1 MWVWCECSSGLEIAS
16 LILMVPAGLVQAS
29 RRKAIC
35 AIVIAS
41 VLATPLATTNLDRSG
56 TGVFEGE
63 HEGIMGTQGEAE
75 EVWIDGGQPWP
86 QSGRT
91 ASRIAEIPNHGP
103 SGGAGTGAPADSESL
118 LSIVEPAVNWA
129 YGSYSIGTD
138 SLATPIA
145 DLSDSIEVG
154 PGAAQRCGESSLFM
168 VLIQTEDVSG
178 SDHSFLRLIEGED
191 AELSWQVDLGETE
204 KIKAAPVIVDIDE
217 DGRPEILV
225 AYDAGGSLNVD
236 AWSPRLSCTVTG
248 WSYSGHSEELL
259 WSWNDESL
267 MISSNEGPYTS
278 GILGGHKPTTQPL
291 LADIDLDGDAELV
304 IAAIDEVSDNPVVL
318 ALPLQANGT
327 PNSLWEVP
335 LSKGSH
341 PSDPAFAQVDDDTGY
356 VILTT
361 IEANNGGMWVW
372 KIDSETGSSVWQGG
386 LSLNNLD
393 GDTNSPH
400 IRLPGPIIANLD
412 SDEDPEIIVT
422 IPSDADGS
430 TAVDGAEFRGL
441 EISDGSQLWEFDAS
455 NGFADAPPT
464 AIDTDG
470 DGTHDRVCWNTWWQT
485 TTDRHGAAGCH
496 DVGGSTPNQEWAQD
510 LEQSS
515 GNPNDEIAVA
525 APTWMDID
533 SEDEPE
539 LLVSY
544 GRSLW
549 AFDGSS
555 GSSAG
560 INSEWSDEVEVDHRT
575 WSSPSMADIDGDATL
590 DIVLGSVV
598 VSAAMPDV
606 RPLTDG
612 RGIEF
617 NPSAPDPG
625 EDVTVTLYI
634 ENVGTAETDE
644 VVDVALYANGEKIGG
659 AGISAMAPV
668 EPSGSGSF
676 SSFSLEWSGGLGE
689 HTFEVVLDPY
699 RNLSQTRYD
708 NDIQIRTLSII
719 PTYNASFEI
728 PTEPLRVDP
737 GSEGYAEFGI
747 RSTGRLP
754 GTWTLGVDD
763 SALPDGWTWEDE
775 TPGGI
780 SSIEIGVDELWSPI
794 LKIVSPTGSLGSDSG
809 YLALTLSHNDGS
821 AEISANL
828 PIEANRTR
836 GMSIRGP
843 DGTSQS
849 TGLGLVS
856 EDARAWMMIEN
867 VGNAA
872 EEQIAI
878 SWDGTDWG
886 SDLRIFDSK
895 GDEISALSLG
905 PGEMKEVTA
914 RLAVPSGT
922 GPGESVSTPL
932 SMCVGSGEG
941 QECSQIQLEFVAS
954 KSVVQPSHIR
964 SVPTMNLAWDLL
976 ADLPEGESTVNWSL
990 VDSGMAIQGWSWS
1003 GSGDLEVTGDLI
1015 SLTGEPGS
1023 RVSGVLSLDLPGDAR
1038 PSFHL
1043 FEDGSGS
1050 ESPLS
1055 LSIEVLQIHR
1065 AGLEINSPTTQPFV
1079 VDVED
1084 SNLVVLRLENPGN
1097 GDDSYSLS
1105 HELLIDENITSDPGI
1120 GISFSSNPVDLGAGS
1135 LRTVPVSV
1143 TLPEDAP
1150 ARVPISVSFSMTSR
1164 GNDSVSET
1172 VVVVFEVRQDHRWDI
1187 DLIHDGSPI
1196 NGSTY
1201 LLAPGGSKTISVNA
1215 TNTGNLVD
1223 DLSLFVEVHLL
1234 LSGSDSSQD
1243 WGANGSSS
1251 MGVAVNETEV
1261 LSISASVPE
1270 DSWNGSIMRVDVIA
1284 DARNEVVME
1293 FHFFVE
1299 VSRVPG
1305 WGISSS
1311 MSDLEV
1317 DAEGSSVEIEI
1328 MQEGNNPST
1337 PFVSAYISGQN
1348 GWVID
1353 ELPDLPEVEP
1363 GSSTTLAFN
1372 VTPPETATPSKTVEL
1387 HIRARDGDSLGLMEI
1402 TVPLRVSPEYNFSM
1416 EVSGSWVVSSMGGLP
1431 NAMVANTGN
1440 TPTTI
1445 DFQILDLP
1453 QNWQAKG
1460 AMRVVLGVGE
1470 VRGIPFEIVP
1480 DRNSSGVGE
1489 SIRILAEDS
1498 IGNQRE
1504 SVIDFQL
1511 YDHSWQSSPYLYAYE
1526 GDDAL
1531 IRVHGTS
1538 ENSIVIDEV
1547 SGNLLEWGGIGWL
1560 LPADSSINGSLYIDG
1575 ETTLSYTLTISKSKT
1590 REAIC
1595 SLSGSFE
1602 DVRASCS
1609 ISNGSAA
1616 FEYQVLLI
1624 GDDGVVLDSVYD
1636 TLSENET
1643 ALSINLSGSAW
1654 EPEPGERSISIRML
1668 DGKGG
1673 LVTSME
1679 RTYEVRRSDWNIGIG
1694 VVELVGEGSNQ
1705 KINIPTKRLNENV
1718 LGGADCKITMSSVGY
1733 YSEHIVDMTQAFVPA
1748 PKFDRPDVEDGEEL
1762 MITIGCAFP
1771 WDADSDPSDDETTIV
1786 LSGGSALGERFD
1798 EFGTGLIV
1806 AILVV
1811 GMYLGLAWISSN
1823 RREGKRLMALAQAAI
1838 DEKMAENKNKIR
1850 DEIQEETAV
1859 SASLEE
1865 ETDESDSDEVEF
1877 VQEGGDE
1884 DGDEY
1889 DKRLRRLLD
1898 R

>member
-1 MWVWCECSSGLEIAS
+1 
-16 LILMVPAGLVQAS
+16 MVPATLVRAS

-35 AIVIAS
+35 IVVIAIL
-41 VLATPLATTNLDRSG
+41 LATPLASTNLDTSEPS
-56 TGVFEGE
+56 VFGDDI
-63 HEGIMGTQGEAE
+63 GAIMGTQGEE
-75 EVWIDGGQPWP
+75 GEVWADGGQPWP

-91 ASRIAEIPNHGP
+91 ASRIAEIPDHGP
-103 SGGAGTGAPADSESL
+103 SGGAGTGNPADSEVL
-118 LSIVEPAVNWA
+118 LSIVEPSVNWE

-145 DLSDSIEVG
+145 DLSGSIEVG
-154 PGAAQRCGESSLFM
+154 PGAMQRCGESSLFT
-168 VLIQTEDVSG
+168 VLVQTEDVSG
-178 SDHSFLRLIEGED
+178 SDHSILRLIEGED
-191 AELSWQVDLGETE
+191 SELSWQVDLGETE

-217 DGRPEILV
+217 DGKPEILV

-259 WSWNDESL
+259 WSWNDDSL
-267 MISSNEGPYTS
+267 MISSDEGPYTS

-304 IAAIDEVSDNPVVL
+304 IAAIDEVSEDPVVL
-318 ALPLQANGT
+318 ALPLQVNGT
-327 PNSLWEVP
+327 PNSLWEVT

-361 IEANNGGMWVW
+361 IEANNGAMWVW
-372 KIDSETGSSVWQGG
+372 KIDSETGSSAWQGG

-400 IRLPGPIIANLD
+400 IRLPGPIVANLD
-412 SDEDPEIIVT
+412 SDEDPEIIIT
-422 IPSDADGS
+422 IPTDADGS

-441 EISDGSQLWEFDAS
+441 EISDGSQLWEFEAS

-470 DGTHDRVCWNTWWQT
+470 DGSHDRVCWNTWWQT

-496 DVGGSTPNQEWAQD
+496 DVGGATPNQEWAQD

-525 APTWMDID
+525 APTWMDIN

-549 AFDGSS
+549 AFDGST

-560 INSEWSDEVEVDHRT
+560 INSEWSDEVEVEHRT
-575 WSSPSMADIDGDATL
+575 WSSPSLADVDGDGTL
-590 DIVLGSVV
+590 DIVLGSMV
-598 VSAAMPDV
+598 VSTAMPDV

-625 EDVTVTLYI
+625 EDVTVTVYL
-634 ENVGTAETDE
+634 ENAGTAETDE
-644 VVDVALYANGEKIGG
+644 VVDVALFANGEKIGG
-659 AGISAMAPV
+659 TGISMMTPV

-689 HTFEVVLDPY
+689 HTFELVLDPY
-699 RNLSQTRYD
+699 QNLSQTRYD
-708 NDIQIRTLSII
+708 NDIQVRTLSII

-728 PTEPLRVDP
+728 PTEPLRIDP

-747 RSTGRLP
+747 RSTGRLA
-754 GTWTLGVDD
+754 GSWTLEVDD

-780 SSIEIGVDELWSPI
+780 SSVEIGVDEFWSPI
-794 LKIVSPTGSLGSDSG
+794 LKIASPSGALGSDSG
-809 YLALTLSHNDGS
+809 FLALTLSHIDGS

-843 DGTSQS
+843 DGTAQS

-856 EDARAWMMIEN
+856 EDARAWLMIEN

-886 SDLRIFDSK
+886 SDLRIFDSR
-895 GDEISALSLG
+895 GGEISALSLG

-922 GPGESVSTPL
+922 SAGESVSTPL
-932 SMCVGSGEG
+932 SMCVGSGEE
-941 QECSQIQLEFVAS
+941 QECSQIQLEFVAT
-954 KSVVQPSHIR
+954 KSTLQPNHIR
-964 SVPTMNLAWDLL
+964 SVPTTNLTWELF
-976 ADLPEGESTVNWSL
+976 ADLPEGDDNVSWSL
-990 VDSGMAIQGWSWS
+990 ADSGMTIQGWEWS
-1003 GSGDLEVTGDLI
+1003 GSGDLEVAGDVI
-1015 SLTGEPGS
+1015 SISGEPGS
-1023 RVSGVLSLDLPGDAR
+1023 RVSGTLSLDLPVDAR

-1043 FEDGSGS
+1043 FGDGVGS
-1050 ESPLS
+1050 EMPLI

-1105 HELLIDENITSDPGI
+1105 HELILDENITSDPGI
-1120 GISFSSNPVDLGAGS
+1120 EISFSSNPVELGAGS

-1150 ARVPISVSFSMTSR
+1150 ARIPISVSFSMTSQ
-1164 GNDSVSET
+1164 GNDTVAET
-1172 VVVVFEVRQDHRWDI
+1172 EVVVFEVRQDHRWDI
-1187 DLIHDGSPI
+1187 DLLHDGSPI

-1201 LLAPGGSKTISVNA
+1201 LRVPGESKTLSVNA
-1215 TNTGNLVD
+1215 TNVGNLVD
-1223 DLSLFVEVHLL
+1223 DLSLFAEVHLL
-1234 LSGSDSSQD
+1234 LSGSDPSQG
-1243 WGANGSSS
+1243 WEANGSSS
-1251 MGVAVNETEV
+1251 TGVAVNQTEV

-1270 DSWNGSIMRVDVIA
+1270 ESWNGSIMRVDVIA
-1284 DARNEVVME
+1284 DARNEVIME

-1305 WGISSS
+1305 WDISSS
-1311 MSDLEV
+1311 MSDLEI
-1317 DAEGSSVEIEI
+1317 DANGSSVEIEI
-1328 MQEGNNPST
+1328 IQEGNNPSV

-1348 GWVID
+1348 GWAID

-1372 VTPPETATPSKTVEL
+1372 VTPPESATPSKTVEL
-1387 HIRARDGDSLGLMEI
+1387 YIRVRDGDSLGLMEI

-1416 EVSGSWVVSSMGGLP
+1416 GLSGSWVVSPLGGLP
-1431 NAMVANTGN
+1431 NAMVTNTGN

-1445 DFQILDLP
+1445 DFQVLDLP
-1453 QNWQAKG
+1453 PNWEASG
-1460 AMRVVLGVGE
+1460 SMRITLGVGE
-1470 VRGIPFEIVP
+1470 TRGVPIEIFP
-1480 DRNSSGVGE
+1480 DGNSSDVGE
-1489 SIRILAEDS
+1489 SIRISAVDA
-1498 IGNQRE
+1498 IGNQIE
-1504 SVIDFQL
+1504 TSIELQF
-1511 YDHSWQSSPYLYAYE
+1511 YEHSWEISPYLFAYE

-1531 IRVHGTS
+1531 IRVHGAN

-1547 SGNLLEWGGIGWL
+1547 SGDSLEWDGMGWL
-1560 LPADSSINGSLYIDG
+1560 LPAESSVNGSLSIDG
-1575 ETTLSYTLTISKSKT
+1575 ETSLSYYLTVAESKP
-1590 REAIC
+1590 RDAIC
-1595 SLSGSFE
+1595 SLSGGFE

-1609 ISNGSAA
+1609 IFNGSAV
-1616 FEYQVLLI
+1616 FEYQALLI
-1624 GDDGVVLDSVYD
+1624 GDDGVVLDSSFGS
-1636 TLSENET
+1636 LSENET

-1654 EPEPGERSISIRML
+1654 EPDPGERSIGIRLL
-1668 DGKGG
+1668 DGKGA

-1679 RTYEVRRSDWNIGIG
+1679 RTFDVRRSDWNIGIG
-1694 VVELVGEGSNQ
+1694 VVELVGVGSDQ
-1705 KINIPTKRLNENV
+1705 KINIPTKRLNENI
-1718 LGGADCKITMSSVGY
+1718 LAGADCRITMSAEGY

-1748 PKFDRPDVEDGEEL
+1748 PKFDRPDVEDGQEL
-1762 MITIGCAFP
+1762 VVSIGCGFP
-1771 WDADSDPSDDETTIV
+1771 WDVDSDPNDDEATLV
-1786 LSGGSALGERFD
+1786 LSGGSSLEDRFD

-1811 GMYLGLAWISSN
+1811 GMYLGLTWIASN
-1823 RREGKRLMALAQAAI
+1823 RREGQRLMALAQAAI
-1838 DEKMAENKNKIR
+1838 DEKMAENKTKVQDDATPGPEKNKETLEEDDGDLDM
-1850 DEIQEETAV
+1850 DEI
-1859 SASLEE
+1859 
-1865 ETDESDSDEVEF
+1865 EF
-1877 VQEGGDE
+1877 VQKEKSE

-1889 DKRLRRLLD
+1889 DQRLRRLLD

>member
-1 MWVWCECSSGLEIAS
+1 
-16 LILMVPAGLVQAS
+16 MVPATLVRAS

-35 AIVIAS
+35 IVVIAIL
-41 VLATPLATTNLDRSG
+41 LATPLASTNLDTSEPS
-56 TGVFEGE
+56 VFGDDI
-63 HEGIMGTQGEAE
+63 GAIMGTLGEE
-75 EVWIDGGQPWP
+75 GEVWADGGQPWP

-91 ASRIAEIPNHGP
+91 ASRIAEIPDHGP
-103 SGGAGTGAPADSESL
+103 SGGAGTGNPADSEVL
-118 LSIVEPAVNWA
+118 LSIVEPSVNWE

-145 DLSDSIEVG
+145 DLSGSIEVG
-154 PGAAQRCGESSLFM
+154 PGAMQRCGESSLFT
-168 VLIQTEDVSG
+168 VLVQTEDVSG
-178 SDHSFLRLIEGED
+178 SDHSILRLIEGED
-191 AELSWQVDLGETE
+191 SELSWQVDLGETE

-217 DGRPEILV
+217 DGKPEILV

-259 WSWNDESL
+259 WSWNDDSL
-267 MISSNEGPYTS
+267 MISSDEGPYTS

-304 IAAIDEVSDNPVVL
+304 IAAIDEVSEDPVVL
-318 ALPLQANGT
+318 ALPLQVNGT
-327 PNSLWEVP
+327 PNSLWEVT

-361 IEANNGGMWVW
+361 IEANNGAMWVW
-372 KIDSETGSSVWQGG
+372 KIDSETGSSAWQGG

-400 IRLPGPIIANLD
+400 IRLPGPIVANLD
-412 SDEDPEIIVT
+412 SDEDPEIIIT
-422 IPSDADGS
+422 IPTDADGS

-441 EISDGSQLWEFDAS
+441 EISDGSQLWEFEAS

-470 DGTHDRVCWNTWWQT
+470 DGSHDRVCWNTWWQT

-496 DVGGSTPNQEWAQD
+496 DVGGATPNQEWAQD

-525 APTWMDID
+525 APTWMDIN

-549 AFDGSS
+549 AFDGST

-560 INSEWSDEVEVDHRT
+560 INSEWSDEVEVEHRT
-575 WSSPSMADIDGDATL
+575 WSSPSLADVDGDGTL
-590 DIVLGSVV
+590 DIVLGSMV
-598 VSAAMPDV
+598 VSTAMPDV

-625 EDVTVTLYI
+625 EDVTVTVYL
-634 ENVGTAETDE
+634 ENAGTAETDE
-644 VVDVALYANGEKIGG
+644 VVDVALFANGEKIGG
-659 AGISAMAPV
+659 TGISMMTPV

-689 HTFEVVLDPY
+689 HTFELVLDPY
-699 RNLSQTRYD
+699 QNLSQTRYD
-708 NDIQIRTLSII
+708 NDIQVRTLSII

-728 PTEPLRVDP
+728 PTEPLRIDP

-747 RSTGRLP
+747 RSTGRLA
-754 GTWTLGVDD
+754 GSWTLEVDD

-780 SSIEIGVDELWSPI
+780 SSVEIGVDEFWSPI
-794 LKIVSPTGSLGSDSG
+794 LKIVSPSGALGSDSG
-809 YLALTLSHNDGS
+809 FLALTLSHIDGS

-843 DGTSQS
+843 DGTAQS

-856 EDARAWMMIEN
+856 EDARAWLMIEN

-886 SDLRIFDSK
+886 SDLRIFDSR
-895 GDEISALSLG
+895 GGEISALSLG

-922 GPGESVSTPL
+922 SAGESVSTPL
-932 SMCVGSGEG
+932 SMCVGSGEE
-941 QECSQIQLEFVAS
+941 QECSQIQLEFVAT
-954 KSVVQPSHIR
+954 KSTLQPNHIR
-964 SVPTMNLAWDLL
+964 SVPTTNLTWELFV
-976 ADLPEGESTVNWSL
+976 DLPEGDDNVSWSL
-990 VDSGMAIQGWSWS
+990 ADSGMTIQGWEWS
-1003 GSGDLEVTGDLI
+1003 GSGDLEVTGDVI
-1015 SLTGEPGS
+1015 SISGEPGS
-1023 RVSGVLSLDLPGDAR
+1023 RVSGTLSLDLPVDAR

-1043 FEDGSGS
+1043 FGDGVGS
-1050 ESPLS
+1050 EMPLI

-1105 HELLIDENITSDPGI
+1105 HELILDENITSDPGI
-1120 GISFSSNPVDLGAGS
+1120 EISFSSNPVELGAGS

-1150 ARVPISVSFSMTSR
+1150 ARIPISVSFSMTSQ
-1164 GNDSVSET
+1164 GNDTVAET
-1172 VVVVFEVRQDHRWDI
+1172 EVVVFEVRQDHRWDI
-1187 DLIHDGSPI
+1187 DLLHDGSPI

-1201 LLAPGGSKTISVNA
+1201 LLVPGESKTLSVNA
-1215 TNTGNLVD
+1215 TNVGNLVD
-1223 DLSLFVEVHLL
+1223 DLSLFAEVHLL
-1234 LSGSDSSQD
+1234 LSGSDPSQG
-1243 WGANGSSS
+1243 WEANGSSS
-1251 MGVAVNETEV
+1251 TGVAVNQTEV

-1270 DSWNGSIMRVDVIA
+1270 ESWNGSIMRVDVIA
-1284 DARNEVVME
+1284 DARNEVIME

-1305 WGISSS
+1305 WDISSS
-1311 MSDLEV
+1311 MSDLEI
-1317 DAEGSSVEIEI
+1317 DANGSSVEIEI
-1328 MQEGNNPST
+1328 IQEGNNPSV

-1348 GWVID
+1348 GWAID

-1372 VTPPETATPSKTVEL
+1372 VTPPESATPSKTVEL
-1387 HIRARDGDSLGLMEI
+1387 YIRVRDGDSLGLMEI

-1416 EVSGSWVVSSMGGLP
+1416 GLSGSWVVSPLGGLP
-1431 NAMVANTGN
+1431 NAMVTNTGN

-1445 DFQILDLP
+1445 DFQVLDLP
-1453 QNWQAKG
+1453 PNWEASG
-1460 AMRVVLGVGE
+1460 SMRITLGVGE
-1470 VRGIPFEIVP
+1470 TRGVPIEIFP
-1480 DRNSSGVGE
+1480 DGNSSDVGE
-1489 SIRILAEDS
+1489 SIRISAVDA
-1498 IGNQRE
+1498 IGNQIE
-1504 SVIDFQL
+1504 TSIELQF
-1511 YDHSWQSSPYLYAYE
+1511 YEHSWEISPYLFAYE

-1531 IRVHGTS
+1531 IRVHGAN

-1547 SGNLLEWGGIGWL
+1547 SGDSLEWDGMGWL
-1560 LPADSSINGSLYIDG
+1560 LPAESSVNGSLSIDG
-1575 ETTLSYTLTISKSKT
+1575 ETSLSYYLTVAESKP
-1590 REAIC
+1590 RDAIC
-1595 SLSGSFE
+1595 SLSGGFE

-1609 ISNGSAA
+1609 IFNGSAV
-1616 FEYQVLLI
+1616 FEYQALLI
-1624 GDDGVVLDSVYD
+1624 GDDGVVLDSSFGS
-1636 TLSENET
+1636 LSENET

-1654 EPEPGERSISIRML
+1654 EPDPGERSIGIRLL
-1668 DGKGG
+1668 DGKGT

-1679 RTYEVRRSDWNIGIG
+1679 RTFDVRRSDWNIGIG
-1694 VVELVGEGSNQ
+1694 VVELVGVGSDQ
-1705 KINIPTKRLNENV
+1705 KINIPTKRLNENI
-1718 LGGADCKITMSSVGY
+1718 LAGADCRITMSAEGY

-1748 PKFDRPDVEDGEEL
+1748 PKFDRPDVEDGQEL
-1762 MITIGCAFP
+1762 VVSIGCGFP
-1771 WDADSDPSDDETTIV
+1771 WDVDSDPNDDEATLV
-1786 LSGGSALGERFD
+1786 LSGGSSLEDRFD

-1811 GMYLGLAWISSN
+1811 GMYLGLTWIASN
-1823 RREGKRLMALAQAAI
+1823 RREGQRLMALAQAAI
-1838 DEKMAENKNKIR
+1838 DEKMAENKTKVQDDATPGPEKNKETLEEDDGDLDM
-1850 DEIQEETAV
+1850 DEI
-1859 SASLEE
+1859 
-1865 ETDESDSDEVEF
+1865 EF
-1877 VQEGGDE
+1877 VQKEKSE

-1889 DKRLRRLLD
+1889 DQRLRRLLD

>member
-1 MWVWCECSSGLEIAS
+1 
-16 LILMVPAGLVQAS
+16 MVPATLVRAS

-35 AIVIAS
+35 IVVIAIL
-41 VLATPLATTNLDRSG
+41 LATPLASTNLDTSEPS
-56 TGVFEGE
+56 VFGDDI
-63 HEGIMGTQGEAE
+63 GAIMGTQGEE
-75 EVWIDGGQPWP
+75 GEVWADGGQPWP

-91 ASRIAEIPNHGP
+91 ASRIAEIPDHGP
-103 SGGAGTGAPADSESL
+103 SGGAGTGNPADSEVL
-118 LSIVEPAVNWA
+118 LSIVEPSVNWE

-145 DLSDSIEVG
+145 DLSGSIEVG
-154 PGAAQRCGESSLFM
+154 PGAMQRCGESSLFT
-168 VLIQTEDVSG
+168 VLVQTEDVSG
-178 SDHSFLRLIEGED
+178 SDHSILRLIEGED
-191 AELSWQVDLGETE
+191 SELSWQVDLGETE

-217 DGRPEILV
+217 DGKPEILV

-259 WSWNDESL
+259 WSWNDDSL
-267 MISSNEGPYTS
+267 MISSDEGPYTS

-304 IAAIDEVSDNPVVL
+304 IAAIDEVSEDPVVL
-318 ALPLQANGT
+318 ALPLQVNGT
-327 PNSLWEVP
+327 PNSLWEVT

-361 IEANNGGMWVW
+361 IEANNGAMWVW
-372 KIDSETGSSVWQGG
+372 KIDSETGSSAWQGG

-400 IRLPGPIIANLD
+400 IRLPGPIVANLD
-412 SDEDPEIIVT
+412 SDEDPEIIIT
-422 IPSDADGS
+422 IPTDADGS

-441 EISDGSQLWEFDAS
+441 EISDGSQLWEFEAS

-470 DGTHDRVCWNTWWQT
+470 DGSHDRVCWNTWWQT

-496 DVGGSTPNQEWAQD
+496 DVGGATPNQEWAQD

-525 APTWMDID
+525 APTWMDIN

-549 AFDGSS
+549 AFDGST

-560 INSEWSDEVEVDHRT
+560 INSEWSDEVEVEHRT
-575 WSSPSMADIDGDATL
+575 WSSPSLADVDGDGTL
-590 DIVLGSVV
+590 DIVLGSMV
-598 VSAAMPDV
+598 VSTAMPDV

-625 EDVTVTLYI
+625 EDVTVTVYL
-634 ENVGTAETDE
+634 ENAGTAETDE
-644 VVDVALYANGEKIGG
+644 VVDVALFANGEKIGG
-659 AGISAMAPV
+659 TGISMMTPV

-689 HTFEVVLDPY
+689 HTFELVLDPY
-699 RNLSQTRYD
+699 QNLSQTRYD
-708 NDIQIRTLSII
+708 NDIQVRTLSII

-728 PTEPLRVDP
+728 PTEPLRIDP

-747 RSTGRLP
+747 RSTGRLA
-754 GTWTLGVDD
+754 GSWTLEVDD

-780 SSIEIGVDELWSPI
+780 SSVEIGVDEFWSPI
-794 LKIVSPTGSLGSDSG
+794 LKIVSPSGALGSDSG
-809 YLALTLSHNDGS
+809 FLALTLSHIDGS

-843 DGTSQS
+843 DGTAQS

-856 EDARAWMMIEN
+856 EDARAWLMIEN

-886 SDLRIFDSK
+886 SDLRIFDSR
-895 GDEISALSLG
+895 GGEISALSLG

-922 GPGESVSTPL
+922 SAGESVSTPL
-932 SMCVGSGEG
+932 SMCVGSGEE
-941 QECSQIQLEFVAS
+941 QECSQIQLEFVAT
-954 KSVVQPSHIR
+954 KSTLQPNHIR
-964 SVPTMNLAWDLL
+964 SVPTTNLTWELF
-976 ADLPEGESTVNWSL
+976 ADLPEGDDNVSWSL
-990 VDSGMAIQGWSWS
+990 ADSGMTIQGWEWS
-1003 GSGDLEVTGDLI
+1003 GSGDLEVTGDVI
-1015 SLTGEPGS
+1015 SISGEPGS
-1023 RVSGVLSLDLPGDAR
+1023 RVSGTLSLDLPVDAR

-1043 FEDGSGS
+1043 FGDGVGS
-1050 ESPLS
+1050 EMPLI

-1105 HELLIDENITSDPGI
+1105 HELILDENITSDPGI
-1120 GISFSSNPVDLGAGS
+1120 EISFSSNPVELGAGS

-1150 ARVPISVSFSMTSR
+1150 ARIPISVSFSMTSQ
-1164 GNDSVSET
+1164 GNDTVAET
-1172 VVVVFEVRQDHRWDI
+1172 EVVVFEVRQDHRWDI
-1187 DLIHDGSPI
+1187 DLLHDGSPI

-1201 LLAPGGSKTISVNA
+1201 LLVPGESKTLSVNA
-1215 TNTGNLVD
+1215 TNVGNLVD
-1223 DLSLFVEVHLL
+1223 DLSLFAEVHLL
-1234 LSGSDSSQD
+1234 LSGSDPSQG
-1243 WGANGSSS
+1243 WEANGSSS
-1251 MGVAVNETEV
+1251 TGVAVNQTEV

-1270 DSWNGSIMRVDVIA
+1270 ESWNGSIMRVDVIA
-1284 DARNEVVME
+1284 DARNEVIME

-1305 WGISSS
+1305 WDISSS
-1311 MSDLEV
+1311 MSDLEI
-1317 DAEGSSVEIEI
+1317 DANGSSVEIEI
-1328 MQEGNNPST
+1328 IQEGNNPSV

-1348 GWVID
+1348 GWAID

-1372 VTPPETATPSKTVEL
+1372 VTPPESATPSKTVEL
-1387 HIRARDGDSLGLMEI
+1387 YIRVRDGDSLGLMEI

-1416 EVSGSWVVSSMGGLP
+1416 GLSGSWVVSPLGGLP
-1431 NAMVANTGN
+1431 NAMVTNTGN

-1445 DFQILDLP
+1445 DFQVLDLP
-1453 QNWQAKG
+1453 PNWEASG
-1460 AMRVVLGVGE
+1460 SMRITLGVGE
-1470 VRGIPFEIVP
+1470 TRGVPIEIFP
-1480 DRNSSGVGE
+1480 DGNSSDVGE
-1489 SIRILAEDS
+1489 SIRISAVDA
-1498 IGNQRE
+1498 IGNQIE
-1504 SVIDFQL
+1504 TSIELQF
-1511 YDHSWQSSPYLYAYE
+1511 YEHSWEISPYLFAYE

-1531 IRVHGTS
+1531 IRVHGAN

-1547 SGNLLEWGGIGWL
+1547 SGDSLEWDGMGWL
-1560 LPADSSINGSLYIDG
+1560 LPAESSVNGSLSIDG
-1575 ETTLSYTLTISKSKT
+1575 ETSLSYYLTVAESKP
-1590 REAIC
+1590 RDAIC
-1595 SLSGSFE
+1595 SLSGGFE

-1609 ISNGSAA
+1609 IFNGSAV
-1616 FEYQVLLI
+1616 FEYQALLI
-1624 GDDGVVLDSVYD
+1624 GDDGVVLDSSFGS
-1636 TLSENET
+1636 LSENET

-1654 EPEPGERSISIRML
+1654 EPDPGERSIGIRLL
-1668 DGKGG
+1668 DGKGA

-1679 RTYEVRRSDWNIGIG
+1679 RTFDVRRSDWNIGIG
-1694 VVELVGEGSNQ
+1694 VVELVGVGSDQ
-1705 KINIPTKRLNENV
+1705 KINIPTKRLNENI
-1718 LGGADCKITMSSVGY
+1718 LTGADCRITMSAEGY

-1748 PKFDRPDVEDGEEL
+1748 PKFDRPDVEDGQEL
-1762 MITIGCAFP
+1762 VVSIGCGFP
-1771 WDADSDPSDDETTIV
+1771 WDVDSDPNDDEATLV
-1786 LSGGSALGERFD
+1786 LSGGSSLEDRFD

-1811 GMYLGLAWISSN
+1811 GMYLGLTWIASN
-1823 RREGKRLMALAQAAI
+1823 RREGQRLMALAQAAI
-1838 DEKMAENKNKIR
+1838 DEKMAENKTKVQDDATPGPEKNKETLEEDDGDLDM
-1850 DEIQEETAV
+1850 DEI
-1859 SASLEE
+1859 
-1865 ETDESDSDEVEF
+1865 EF
-1877 VQEGGDE
+1877 VQKEKSE

-1889 DKRLRRLLD
+1889 DQRLRRLLD

>member
-1 MWVWCECSSGLEIAS
+1 
-16 LILMVPAGLVQAS
+16 MVPATLVRAS

-35 AIVIAS
+35 IVVIAIL
-41 VLATPLATTNLDRSG
+41 LATPLASTNLDTSEPS
-56 TGVFEGE
+56 VFGDDI
-63 HEGIMGTQGEAE
+63 GAIMGTLGEE
-75 EVWIDGGQPWP
+75 GEVWADGGQPWP

-91 ASRIAEIPNHGP
+91 ASRIAEIPDHGP
-103 SGGAGTGAPADSESL
+103 SGGAGTGNPADSEVL
-118 LSIVEPAVNWA
+118 LSIVEPSVNWE

-145 DLSDSIEVG
+145 DLSGSIEVG
-154 PGAAQRCGESSLFM
+154 PGAMQRCGESSLFT
-168 VLIQTEDVSG
+168 VLVQTEDVSG
-178 SDHSFLRLIEGED
+178 SDHSILRLIEGED
-191 AELSWQVDLGETE
+191 SELSWQVDLGETE

-217 DGRPEILV
+217 DGKPEILV

-259 WSWNDESL
+259 WSWNDDSL
-267 MISSNEGPYTS
+267 MISSDEGPYTS

-304 IAAIDEVSDNPVVL
+304 IAAIDEVSEDPVVL
-318 ALPLQANGT
+318 ALPLQVNGT
-327 PNSLWEVP
+327 PNSLWEVT

-361 IEANNGGMWVW
+361 IEANNGAMWVW
-372 KIDSETGSSVWQGG
+372 KIDSETGSSAWQGG

-400 IRLPGPIIANLD
+400 IRLPGPIVANLD
-412 SDEDPEIIVT
+412 SDEDPEIIIT
-422 IPSDADGS
+422 IPTDADGS

-441 EISDGSQLWEFDAS
+441 EISDGSQLWEFEAS

-470 DGTHDRVCWNTWWQT
+470 DGSHDRVCWNTWWQT

-496 DVGGSTPNQEWAQD
+496 DVGGATPNQEWAQD

-525 APTWMDID
+525 APTWMDIN

-549 AFDGSS
+549 AFDGST

-560 INSEWSDEVEVDHRT
+560 INSEWSDEVEVEHRT
-575 WSSPSMADIDGDATL
+575 WSSPSLADVDGDGTL
-590 DIVLGSVV
+590 DIVLGSMV
-598 VSAAMPDV
+598 VSTAMPDV

-625 EDVTVTLYI
+625 EDVTVTVYL
-634 ENVGTAETDE
+634 ENAGTAETDE
-644 VVDVALYANGEKIGG
+644 VVDVALFANGEKIGG
-659 AGISAMAPV
+659 TGISMMTPV

-689 HTFEVVLDPY
+689 HTFELVLDPY
-699 RNLSQTRYD
+699 QNLSQTRYD
-708 NDIQIRTLSII
+708 NDIQVRTLSII

-728 PTEPLRVDP
+728 PTEPLRIDP

-747 RSTGRLP
+747 RSTGRLA
-754 GTWTLGVDD
+754 GSWTLEVDD

-780 SSIEIGVDELWSPI
+780 SSVEIGVDEFWSPI
-794 LKIVSPTGSLGSDSG
+794 LKIASPSGALGSDSG
-809 YLALTLSHNDGS
+809 FLALTLSHIDGS

-843 DGTSQS
+843 DGTAQS

-856 EDARAWMMIEN
+856 EDARAWLMIEN

-886 SDLRIFDSK
+886 SDLRIFDSR
-895 GDEISALSLG
+895 GGEISALSLG

-922 GPGESVSTPL
+922 SAGESVSTPL
-932 SMCVGSGEG
+932 SMCVGSGEE
-941 QECSQIQLEFVAS
+941 QECSQIQLEFVAT
-954 KSVVQPSHIR
+954 KSTLQPNHIR
-964 SVPTMNLAWDLL
+964 SVPTTNLTWELF
-976 ADLPEGESTVNWSL
+976 ADLPEGDDNVSWSL
-990 VDSGMAIQGWSWS
+990 ADSGMTIQGWEWS
-1003 GSGDLEVTGDLI
+1003 GSGDLEVTGDVI
-1015 SLTGEPGS
+1015 SISGEPGS
-1023 RVSGVLSLDLPGDAR
+1023 RVSGTLSLDLPVDAR

-1043 FEDGSGS
+1043 FGDGVGS
-1050 ESPLS
+1050 EMPLI

-1105 HELLIDENITSDPGI
+1105 HELILDENITSDPGI
-1120 GISFSSNPVDLGAGS
+1120 EISFSSNPVELGAGS

-1150 ARVPISVSFSMTSR
+1150 ARIPISVSFSMTSQ
-1164 GNDSVSET
+1164 GNDTVAET
-1172 VVVVFEVRQDHRWDI
+1172 EVVVFEVRQDHRWDI
-1187 DLIHDGSPI
+1187 DLLHDGSPI

-1201 LLAPGGSKTISVNA
+1201 LLVPGESKTLSVNA
-1215 TNTGNLVD
+1215 TNVGNLVD
-1223 DLSLFVEVHLL
+1223 DLSLFAEVHLL
-1234 LSGSDSSQD
+1234 LSGSDPSQG
-1243 WGANGSSS
+1243 WEANGSSS
-1251 MGVAVNETEV
+1251 TGVAVNQTEV

-1270 DSWNGSIMRVDVIA
+1270 ESWNGSIMRVDVIA
-1284 DARNEVVME
+1284 DARNEVIME

-1305 WGISSS
+1305 WDISSS
-1311 MSDLEV
+1311 MSDLEI
-1317 DAEGSSVEIEI
+1317 DANGSSVEIEI
-1328 MQEGNNPST
+1328 IQEGNNPSV

-1348 GWVID
+1348 GWAID

-1372 VTPPETATPSKTVEL
+1372 VTPPESATPSKTVEL
-1387 HIRARDGDSLGLMEI
+1387 HIRVRDGDSLGLMEI

-1416 EVSGSWVVSSMGGLP
+1416 GLSGSWVVSPLGGLP
-1431 NAMVANTGN
+1431 NAMVTNTGN

-1445 DFQILDLP
+1445 DFQVLDLP
-1453 QNWQAKG
+1453 PNWEASG
-1460 AMRVVLGVGE
+1460 SMRITLGVGE
-1470 VRGIPFEIVP
+1470 TRGVPIEIVP
-1480 DRNSSGVGE
+1480 DGNSSDVGG
-1489 SIRILAEDS
+1489 SIRISAVDA
-1498 IGNQRE
+1498 IGNQIE
-1504 SVIDFQL
+1504 TSIELQF
-1511 YDHSWQSSPYLYAYE
+1511 YEHSWEISPYLFAYE

-1531 IRVHGTS
+1531 IRVHGAN

-1547 SGNLLEWGGIGWL
+1547 SGDSLEWDGMGWL
-1560 LPADSSINGSLYIDG
+1560 LPAESSVNGSLSIDG
-1575 ETTLSYTLTISKSKT
+1575 ETSLSYYLTVAESKP
-1590 REAIC
+1590 RDAIC
-1595 SLSGSFE
+1595 SLSGGFE

-1609 ISNGSAA
+1609 IFNGSAV
-1616 FEYQVLLI
+1616 FEYQALLI
-1624 GDDGVVLDSVYD
+1624 GDDGVVLDSSFGS
-1636 TLSENET
+1636 LSENET

-1654 EPEPGERSISIRML
+1654 EPDPGERSIGIRLL
-1668 DGKGG
+1668 DGKGT

-1679 RTYEVRRSDWNIGIG
+1679 RTFDVRRSDWNIGIG
-1694 VVELVGEGSNQ
+1694 VVELVGVGSDQ
-1705 KINIPTKRLNENV
+1705 KINIPTKRLNENI
-1718 LGGADCKITMSSVGY
+1718 LTGADCRITMSAEGY

-1748 PKFDRPDVEDGEEL
+1748 PKFDRPDVEDGQEL
-1762 MITIGCAFP
+1762 VVSIGCGFP
-1771 WDADSDPSDDETTIV
+1771 WDVDSDPNDDEATLV
-1786 LSGGSALGERFD
+1786 LSGGSSLEDRFD

-1811 GMYLGLAWISSN
+1811 GMYLGLTWIASN
-1823 RREGKRLMALAQAAI
+1823 RREGQRLMALAQAAI
-1838 DEKMAENKNKIR
+1838 DEKMAENKTKVQDDATPGPEKNKETLEEDDGDLDM
-1850 DEIQEETAV
+1850 DEI
-1859 SASLEE
+1859 
-1865 ETDESDSDEVEF
+1865 EF
-1877 VQEGGDE
+1877 VQKEKSE

-1889 DKRLRRLLD
+1889 DQRLRRLLD

>member
-1 MWVWCECSSGLEIAS
+1 
-16 LILMVPAGLVQAS
+16 MVPATLVRAS

-35 AIVIAS
+35 IVVIAIL
-41 VLATPLATTNLDRSG
+41 LATPLASTNLDTSEPS
-56 TGVFEGE
+56 VFGDDI
-63 HEGIMGTQGEAE
+63 GAIMGTQGEE
-75 EVWIDGGQPWP
+75 GEVWADGGQPWP

-91 ASRIAEIPNHGP
+91 ASRIAEIPDHGP
-103 SGGAGTGAPADSESL
+103 SGGAGTGNPADSEVL
-118 LSIVEPAVNWA
+118 LSIVEPSVNWE

-145 DLSDSIEVG
+145 DLSGSIEVG
-154 PGAAQRCGESSLFM
+154 PGAMQRCGESSLFT
-168 VLIQTEDVSG
+168 VLVQTEDVSG
-178 SDHSFLRLIEGED
+178 SDHSILRLIEGED
-191 AELSWQVDLGETE
+191 SELSWQVDLGETE

-217 DGRPEILV
+217 DGKPEILV

-259 WSWNDESL
+259 WSWNDDSL
-267 MISSNEGPYTS
+267 MISSDEGPYTS

-304 IAAIDEVSDNPVVL
+304 IAAIDEVSEDPVVL
-318 ALPLQANGT
+318 ALPLQVNGT
-327 PNSLWEVP
+327 PNSLWEVT

-361 IEANNGGMWVW
+361 IEANNGAMWVW
-372 KIDSETGSSVWQGG
+372 KIDSETGSSAWQGG

-400 IRLPGPIIANLD
+400 IRLPGPIVANLD
-412 SDEDPEIIVT
+412 SDEDPEIIIT
-422 IPSDADGS
+422 IPTDADGS

-441 EISDGSQLWEFDAS
+441 EISDGSQLWEFEAS

-470 DGTHDRVCWNTWWQT
+470 DGSHDRVCWNTWWQT

-496 DVGGSTPNQEWAQD
+496 DVGGATPNQEWAQD

-525 APTWMDID
+525 APTWMDIN

-549 AFDGSS
+549 AFDGST

-560 INSEWSDEVEVDHRT
+560 INSEWSDEVEVEHRT
-575 WSSPSMADIDGDATL
+575 WSSPSLADVDGDGTL
-590 DIVLGSVV
+590 DIVLGSMV
-598 VSAAMPDV
+598 VSTAMPDV

-625 EDVTVTLYI
+625 EDVTVTVYL
-634 ENVGTAETDE
+634 ENAGTAETDE
-644 VVDVALYANGEKIGG
+644 VVDVALFANGEKIGG
-659 AGISAMAPV
+659 TGISMMTPV

-689 HTFEVVLDPY
+689 HTFELVLDPY
-699 RNLSQTRYD
+699 QNLSQTRYD
-708 NDIQIRTLSII
+708 NDIQVRTLSII

-728 PTEPLRVDP
+728 PTEPLRIDP

-747 RSTGRLP
+747 RSTGRLA
-754 GTWTLGVDD
+754 GSWTLEVDD

-780 SSIEIGVDELWSPI
+780 SSVEIGVDEFWSPI
-794 LKIVSPTGSLGSDSG
+794 LKIVSPSGALGSDSG
-809 YLALTLSHNDGS
+809 FLALTLSHIDGS

-843 DGTSQS
+843 DGTAQS

-856 EDARAWMMIEN
+856 EDARAWLMIEN

-886 SDLRIFDSK
+886 SDLRIFDSR
-895 GDEISALSLG
+895 GGEISALSLG

-922 GPGESVSTPL
+922 SAGESVSTPL
-932 SMCVGSGEG
+932 SMCVGSGEE
-941 QECSQIQLEFVAS
+941 QECSQIQLEFVAT
-954 KSVVQPSHIR
+954 KSTLQPNHIR
-964 SVPTMNLAWDLL
+964 SVPTTNLTWELF
-976 ADLPEGESTVNWSL
+976 ADLPEGDDNVSWSL
-990 VDSGMAIQGWSWS
+990 ADSGMTIQGWEWS
-1003 GSGDLEVTGDLI
+1003 GSGDLEVTGDVI
-1015 SLTGEPGS
+1015 SISGEPGS
-1023 RVSGVLSLDLPGDAR
+1023 RVSGTLSLDLPVDAR

-1043 FEDGSGS
+1043 FGDGVGS
-1050 ESPLS
+1050 EMPLI

-1105 HELLIDENITSDPGI
+1105 HELILDENITSDPGI
-1120 GISFSSNPVDLGAGS
+1120 EISFSSNPVELGAGS

-1150 ARVPISVSFSMTSR
+1150 ARIPISVSFSMTSQ
-1164 GNDSVSET
+1164 GNDTVAET
-1172 VVVVFEVRQDHRWDI
+1172 EVVVFEVRQDHRWDI
-1187 DLIHDGSPI
+1187 DLLHDGSPI

-1201 LLAPGGSKTISVNA
+1201 LLVPGESKTLSVNA
-1215 TNTGNLVD
+1215 TNVGNLVD
-1223 DLSLFVEVHLL
+1223 DLSLFAEVHLL
-1234 LSGSDSSQD
+1234 LSGSDPSQG
-1243 WGANGSSS
+1243 WEANGSSS
-1251 MGVAVNETEV
+1251 TGVAVNQTEV
-1261 LSISASVPE
+1261 LTISASVPE
-1270 DSWNGSIMRVDVIA
+1270 ESWNGSIMRVDVIA
-1284 DARNEVVME
+1284 DARNEVIME

-1305 WGISSS
+1305 WDISSS
-1311 MSDLEV
+1311 MSDLEI
-1317 DAEGSSVEIEI
+1317 DANGSSVEIEI
-1328 MQEGNNPST
+1328 IQEGNNPSV

-1348 GWVID
+1348 GWAID

-1372 VTPPETATPSKTVEL
+1372 VTPPESATPSKTVEL
-1387 HIRARDGDSLGLMEI
+1387 YIRVRDGDSLGLMEI

-1416 EVSGSWVVSSMGGLP
+1416 GLSGSWVVSPLGGLP
-1431 NAMVANTGN
+1431 NAMVTNTGN

-1445 DFQILDLP
+1445 DFQVLDLP
-1453 QNWQAKG
+1453 PNWEASG
-1460 AMRVVLGVGE
+1460 SMRITLGVGE
-1470 VRGIPFEIVP
+1470 TRGVPIEIFP
-1480 DRNSSGVGE
+1480 DGNSSDVGE
-1489 SIRILAEDS
+1489 SIRISAVDA
-1498 IGNQRE
+1498 IGNQIE
-1504 SVIDFQL
+1504 TSIELQF
-1511 YDHSWQSSPYLYAYE
+1511 YEHSWEISPYLFAYE

-1531 IRVHGTS
+1531 IRVHGAN

-1547 SGNLLEWGGIGWL
+1547 SGDSLEWDGMGWL
-1560 LPADSSINGSLYIDG
+1560 LPAESSVNGSLSIDG
-1575 ETTLSYTLTISKSKT
+1575 ETSLSYYLTVAESKP
-1590 REAIC
+1590 RDAIC
-1595 SLSGSFE
+1595 SLSGGFE

-1609 ISNGSAA
+1609 IFNGSAV
-1616 FEYQVLLI
+1616 FEYQALLI
-1624 GDDGVVLDSVYD
+1624 GDDGVVLDSSFGS
-1636 TLSENET
+1636 LSENET

-1654 EPEPGERSISIRML
+1654 EPDPGERSIGIRLL
-1668 DGKGG
+1668 DGKGT

-1679 RTYEVRRSDWNIGIG
+1679 RTFDVRRSDWNIGIG
-1694 VVELVGEGSNQ
+1694 VVELVGVGSDQ
-1705 KINIPTKRLNENV
+1705 KINVPTKRLNENI
-1718 LGGADCKITMSSVGY
+1718 LAGADCRITMSAEGY

-1748 PKFDRPDVEDGEEL
+1748 PKFDRPDVEDGQEL
-1762 MITIGCAFP
+1762 VVSIGCGFP
-1771 WDADSDPSDDETTIV
+1771 WDVDSDPNDDEATLV
-1786 LSGGSALGERFD
+1786 LSGGSSLEDRFD

-1811 GMYLGLAWISSN
+1811 GMYLGLTWIASN
-1823 RREGKRLMALAQAAI
+1823 RREGQRLMALAQAAI
-1838 DEKMAENKNKIR
+1838 DEKMAENKTKVQDDATPGPEKNKETLEEDDGDLDM
-1850 DEIQEETAV
+1850 DEI
-1859 SASLEE
+1859 
-1865 ETDESDSDEVEF
+1865 EF
-1877 VQEGGDE
+1877 VQKEKSE

-1889 DKRLRRLLD
+1889 DQRLRRLLD

>member
-1 MWVWCECSSGLEIAS
+1 
-16 LILMVPAGLVQAS
+16 MVPPTLVQAS

-35 AIVIAS
+35 AIVIS
-41 VLATPLATTNLDRSG
+41 SILVTPLAATNLDTSR
-56 TGVFEGE
+56 TGVFGDDL
-63 HEGIMGTQGEAE
+63 GVIMGSQGEGD

-91 ASRIAEIPNHGP
+91 ASRIAEVPNHSP
-103 SGGAGTGAPADSESL
+103 TSGAGSGDPADSESL

-145 DLSDSIEVG
+145 DLSNSIEVG
-154 PGAAQRCGESSLFM
+154 PGAAQRCGESSLFT
-168 VLIQTEDVSG
+168 VLVQTEDVSG
-178 SDHSFLRLIEGED
+178 SEHSILRLIEGED
-191 AELSWQVDLGETE
+191 SERAWQVDLGETE

-217 DGRPEILV
+217 DGKPEILV
-225 AYDAGGSLNVD
+225 AYDAGGSLNID

-259 WSWNDESL
+259 WSWDDESL
-267 MISSNEGPYTS
+267 MISSDEGPYTS

-304 IAAIDEVSDNPVVL
+304 IAAIDEVSEDPVVL
-318 ALPLQANGT
+318 ALPLQINGT
-327 PNSLWEVP
+327 PNSIWEVS

-372 KIDSETGSSVWQGG
+372 KINSETGSSIWQGG

-549 AFDGSS
+549 AFDGST
-555 GSSAG
+555 GSPAG

-575 WSSPSMADIDGDATL
+575 WSSPSLADVDGDATL
-590 DIVLGSVV
+590 DIVLGSMV
-598 VSAAMPDV
+598 VSTAMPDV

-625 EDVTVTLYI
+625 EEVTVTAYI
-634 ENVGTAETDE
+634 ENAGTAETDE
-644 VVDVALYANGEKIGG
+644 VVDVALFANGEKIGG
-659 AGISAMAPV
+659 TGISAMTPV

-689 HTFEVVLDPY
+689 HTFELVLDPY

-708 NDIQIRTLSII
+708 NDIQVRTLSII

-728 PTEPLRVDP
+728 PTEPLRIDP

-747 RSTGRLP
+747 RSTGRLA
-754 GTWTLGVDD
+754 GTWTLDVDD

-780 SSIEIGVDELWSPI
+780 SSVEIGVDELWSPI
-794 LKIVSPTGSLGSDSG
+794 LKVVSPTGALGSDSG
-809 YLALTLSHNDGS
+809 FLALTLSHNDGS

-843 DGTSQS
+843 DGTAQS

-856 EDARAWMMIEN
+856 EDARAWLMIEN

-886 SDLRIFDSK
+886 SDLRIFDSI
-895 GDEISALSLG
+895 GNEISALSLG

-922 GPGESVSTPL
+922 SAGESVSTPL
-932 SMCVGSGEG
+932 SMCVGSGEE
-941 QECSQIQLEFVAS
+941 QECSQIQLEFIAS

-964 SVPTMNLAWDLL
+964 SVPTMNLTWELL
-976 ADLPEGESTVNWSL
+976 ADLPEDNSNVNWSL
-990 VDSGMAIQGWSWS
+990 VDSGMTIQGWTWS
-1003 GSGDLEVTGDLI
+1003 GSGDLEVNGDVI
-1015 SLTGEPGS
+1015 SLSGDPGS
-1023 RVSGVLSLDLPGDAR
+1023 RVSGTLSLELPEDAR

-1043 FEDGSGS
+1043 FEDGAVS

-1055 LSIEVLQIHR
+1055 LSLEVLQIHR
-1065 AGLEINSPTTQPFV
+1065 AGLEINSPTSQPFV

-1097 GDDSYSLS
+1097 GDDSYALS
-1105 HELLIDENITSDPGI
+1105 HELVLDDNITSDPGI
-1120 GISFSSNPVDLGAGS
+1120 EVSFSSNPIELGAGS

-1150 ARVPISVSFSMTSR
+1150 ARIPISVSFSMTSQ
-1164 GNDSVSET
+1164 GNDTVSET
-1172 VVVVFEVRQDHRWDI
+1172 KVVVFEVRQDHRWDI

-1201 LLAPGGSKTISVNA
+1201 LLAPGESKMMSINA

-1223 DLSLFVEVHLL
+1223 DLSLFVETNLL
-1234 LSGSDSSQD
+1234 LSGSDSSQE
-1243 WGANGSSS
+1243 WMANGSSS
-1251 MGVAVNETEV
+1251 TGVAVNDTEV
-1261 LSISASVPE
+1261 LSISASVPD
-1270 DSWNGSIMRVDVIA
+1270 DSWNGSIMRVNVIA

-1311 MSDLEV
+1311 MSDLEI
-1317 DAEGSSVEIEI
+1317 DSNGSTVEIEI
-1328 MQEGNNPST
+1328 IQEGNNPST

-1348 GWVID
+1348 GWMID
-1353 ELPDLPEVEP
+1353 EMPDLPEVEP

-1372 VTPPETATPSKTVEL
+1372 VIPPKTATPSKTVEL
-1387 HIRARDGDSLGLMEI
+1387 HVRVRDGDSLGLMEI

-1416 EVSGSWVVSSMGGLP
+1416 VISGSWVVSPLGGLP
-1431 NAMVANTGN
+1431 NAMVENTGN

-1445 DFQILDLP
+1445 DFQVLELP
-1453 QNWQAKG
+1453 PNWQAMG

-1470 VRGIPFEIVP
+1470 VRGVPIEIVP
-1480 DRNSSGVGE
+1480 DENSNDNWG

-1504 SVIDFQL
+1504 STIELQ
-1511 YDHSWQSSPYLYAYE
+1511 YYEHSWESSPYLFAYE
-1526 GDDAL
+1526 GDDTL

-1538 ENSIVIDEV
+1538 ESSIVIDGV
-1547 SGNLLEWGGIGWL
+1547 SGDRLEWSGMGWL
-1560 LPADSSINGSLYIDG
+1560 LPAESSVNGSLSIDG
-1575 ETTLSYTLTISKSKT
+1575 ETSLSYSLAISKSKP

-1595 SLSGSFE
+1595 SLSGGFE
-1602 DVRASCS
+1602 EVRASCS
-1609 ISNGSAA
+1609 ISNGSTA

-1624 GDDGVVLDSVYD
+1624 GDDGVVLDSSFGS
-1636 TLSENET
+1636 LSENQT
-1643 ALSINLSGSAW
+1643 ALSINLSGSTW
-1654 EPEPGERSISIRML
+1654 DPEPGERVISIRLL
-1668 DGKGG
+1668 DGKGAV
-1673 LVTSME
+1673 VTSME
-1679 RTYEVRRSDWNIGIG
+1679 RTYDVRRSDWNIGIG
-1694 VVELVGEGSNQ
+1694 VVELIGEGSDQ

-1718 LGGADCKITMSSVGY
+1718 LADADCKITMSADGY
-1733 YSEHIVDMTQAFVPA
+1733 YSEHVVDMTQAFVPA
-1748 PKFDRPDVEDGEEL
+1748 PKFDRPDVEDGGEL
-1762 MITIGCAFP
+1762 VVTIGCAFP
-1771 WDADSDPSDDETTIV
+1771 WDADSDPSDDETTLV
-1786 LSGGSALGERFD
+1786 LSGGSALEDRFD
-1798 EFGTGLIV
+1798 EFGTGFIV
-1806 AILVV
+1806 AILVI
-1811 GMYLGLAWISSN
+1811 GMYLGLTWIASN
-1823 RREGKRLMALAQAAI
+1823 RREGQRLMALAQAAI
-1838 DEKMAENKNKIR
+1838 DEKMAENKPKVR
-1850 DEIQEETAV
+1850 KEAHEEPEETGG
-1859 SASLEE
+1859 SLEE
-1865 ETDESDSDEVEF
+1865 DSEDPDSDEVEF
-1877 VQEGGDE
+1877 VQKEEGG

-1889 DKRLRRLLD
+1889 DQRLRRLLD

>member
-1 MWVWCECSSGLEIAS
+1 
-16 LILMVPAGLVQAS
+16 MVPATLVRAS

-35 AIVIAS
+35 IVVIAIL
-41 VLATPLATTNLDRSG
+41 LATPLASTNLDTSEPSVFGDDIG
-56 TGVFEGE
+56 T
-63 HEGIMGTQGEAE
+63 IMGTQGEE
-75 EVWIDGGQPWP
+75 GEVWADGGQPWP

-91 ASRIAEIPNHGP
+91 ASRIAEIPDHGP
-103 SGGAGTGAPADSESL
+103 SGGAGTGNPADSEVL
-118 LSIVEPAVNWA
+118 LSIVEPSVNWE

-145 DLSDSIEVG
+145 DLSGSIEVG
-154 PGAAQRCGESSLFM
+154 PGAMQRCGESSLFT
-168 VLIQTEDVSG
+168 VLVQTEDVSG
-178 SDHSFLRLIEGED
+178 SDHSILRLIEGED
-191 AELSWQVDLGETE
+191 SELSWQVDLGETE

-217 DGRPEILV
+217 DGKPEILV

-259 WSWNDESL
+259 WSWNDDSL
-267 MISSNEGPYTS
+267 MISSDEGPYTS

-304 IAAIDEVSDNPVVL
+304 IAAIDEVSEDPVVL
-318 ALPLQANGT
+318 ALPLQVNGT
-327 PNSLWEVP
+327 PNSLWEVT

-361 IEANNGGMWVW
+361 IEANNGAMWVW
-372 KIDSETGSSVWQGG
+372 KIDSETGSSAWQGG

-400 IRLPGPIIANLD
+400 IRLPGPIVANLD
-412 SDEDPEIIVT
+412 SDEDPEIIIT
-422 IPSDADGS
+422 IPTDADGS

-441 EISDGSQLWEFDAS
+441 EISDGSQLWEFEAS

-470 DGTHDRVCWNTWWQT
+470 DGSHDRVCWNTWWQT

-496 DVGGSTPNQEWAQD
+496 DVGGATPNQEWAQD

-525 APTWMDID
+525 APTWMDIN

-549 AFDGSS
+549 AFDGST

-560 INSEWSDEVEVDHRT
+560 INSEWSDEVEVEHRT
-575 WSSPSMADIDGDATL
+575 WSSPSLADVDGDGTL
-590 DIVLGSVV
+590 DIVLGSMV
-598 VSAAMPDV
+598 VSTAMPDV

-625 EDVTVTLYI
+625 EDVTVTVYL
-634 ENVGTAETDE
+634 ENAGTAETDE
-644 VVDVALYANGEKIGG
+644 VVDVVLFANGEKIGG
-659 AGISAMAPV
+659 TGISTMTPV

-689 HTFEVVLDPY
+689 HTFELVLDPY
-699 RNLSQTRYD
+699 QNLSQTRYD
-708 NDIQIRTLSII
+708 NDIQVRTLSII

-728 PTEPLRVDP
+728 PTEPLRIDP

-747 RSTGRLP
+747 RSTGRLA
-754 GTWTLGVDD
+754 GSWTLEVDD

-780 SSIEIGVDELWSPI
+780 SSVEIGVDEFWSPI
-794 LKIVSPTGSLGSDSG
+794 LKIVSPSGALGSDSG
-809 YLALTLSHNDGS
+809 FLALTLSHIDGS

-843 DGTSQS
+843 DGTAQS

-856 EDARAWMMIEN
+856 EDARAWLMIEN

-886 SDLRIFDSK
+886 SDLRIFDSR
-895 GDEISALSLG
+895 GGEISALSLG

-922 GPGESVSTPL
+922 SAGESVSTPL
-932 SMCVGSGEG
+932 SMCVGSGEE
-941 QECSQIQLEFVAS
+941 QECSQIQLEFVAT
-954 KSVVQPSHIR
+954 KSTLQPNHIR
-964 SVPTMNLAWDLL
+964 SVPTTNLTWELF
-976 ADLPEGESTVNWSL
+976 ADLPEGDDNVSWSL
-990 VDSGMAIQGWSWS
+990 ADSGMTIQGWEWS
-1003 GSGDLEVTGDLI
+1003 GSGDLEVTGDVI
-1015 SLTGEPGS
+1015 SISGEPGS
-1023 RVSGVLSLDLPGDAR
+1023 RVSGTLSLDLPVDAR

-1043 FEDGSGS
+1043 FGDGVGS
-1050 ESPLS
+1050 EMPLI

-1105 HELLIDENITSDPGI
+1105 HELILDENITSDPGI
-1120 GISFSSNPVDLGAGS
+1120 EISFSSNPVELGAGS

-1150 ARVPISVSFSMTSR
+1150 ARIPISVSFSMTSQ
-1164 GNDSVSET
+1164 GNDTVAET
-1172 VVVVFEVRQDHRWDI
+1172 EVVVFEVRQDHRWDI
-1187 DLIHDGSPI
+1187 DLLHDGSPI

-1201 LLAPGGSKTISVNA
+1201 LLVPGESKTLSVNA
-1215 TNTGNLVD
+1215 TNVGNLVD
-1223 DLSLFVEVHLL
+1223 DLSLFAEVHLL
-1234 LSGSDSSQD
+1234 LSGSDPSQG
-1243 WGANGSSS
+1243 WEANGSSS
-1251 MGVAVNETEV
+1251 TGVAVNQTEV

-1270 DSWNGSIMRVDVIA
+1270 ESWNGSIMRVDVIA
-1284 DARNEVVME
+1284 DARNEVIME

-1305 WGISSS
+1305 WDISSS
-1311 MSDLEV
+1311 MSDLEI
-1317 DAEGSSVEIEI
+1317 DANGSSVEIEI
-1328 MQEGNNPST
+1328 IQEGNNPSV

-1348 GWVID
+1348 GWAID

-1372 VTPPETATPSKTVEL
+1372 VTPPESATPSKTVEL
-1387 HIRARDGDSLGLMEI
+1387 HIRVRDGDSLGLMEI

-1416 EVSGSWVVSSMGGLP
+1416 GLSGSWVVSQLGGLP
-1431 NAMVANTGN
+1431 NAMVTNTGN

-1445 DFQILDLP
+1445 DFQVSDLP
-1453 QNWQAKG
+1453 PNWEARG
-1460 AMRVVLGVGE
+1460 PMRITLGVGE
-1470 VRGIPFEIVP
+1470 TRGVPIEIVP
-1480 DRNSSGVGE
+1480 DGNSSDVGG
-1489 SIRILAEDS
+1489 SIRISAVDA
-1498 IGNQRE
+1498 IGNQIE
-1504 SVIDFQL
+1504 TSIELQF
-1511 YDHSWQSSPYLYAYE
+1511 YEHSWEISPYLFAYE

-1531 IRVHGTS
+1531 IRVHGAN

-1547 SGNLLEWGGIGWL
+1547 SGDSLEWDGMGWL
-1560 LPADSSINGSLYIDG
+1560 LPAESSVNGSLSIDG
-1575 ETTLSYTLTISKSKT
+1575 ETSLSYYLIVAESKP
-1590 REAIC
+1590 RDAIC
-1595 SLSGSFE
+1595 SLSGGFE

-1609 ISNGSAA
+1609 IFNGSAV
-1616 FEYQVLLI
+1616 FEYQALLI
-1624 GDDGVVLDSVYD
+1624 GDDGVVLDSSFGS
-1636 TLSENET
+1636 LSENET

-1654 EPEPGERSISIRML
+1654 EPDPGERSIGIRLL
-1668 DGKGG
+1668 DGKGA

-1679 RTYEVRRSDWNIGIG
+1679 RTFDVRRSDWNIGIG
-1694 VVELVGEGSNQ
+1694 VVELVGVGSDQ
-1705 KINIPTKRLNENV
+1705 KINIPTKRLNENI
-1718 LGGADCKITMSSVGY
+1718 LAGADCRITMSAEGY

-1748 PKFDRPDVEDGEEL
+1748 PKFDRPDVEDGQEL
-1762 MITIGCAFP
+1762 VVSIGCGFP
-1771 WDADSDPSDDETTIV
+1771 WDVDSDPNDDEATLV
-1786 LSGGSALGERFD
+1786 LSGGSSLEDRFD

-1811 GMYLGLAWISSN
+1811 GMYLGLTWIASN
-1823 RREGKRLMALAQAAI
+1823 RREGQRLMALAQAAI
-1838 DEKMAENKNKIR
+1838 DEKMAENKTKVQDDATPGPEKNEETLEEDDGDLDI
-1850 DEIQEETAV
+1850 DEI
-1859 SASLEE
+1859 
-1865 ETDESDSDEVEF
+1865 EF
-1877 VQEGGDE
+1877 VQKEKSE

-1889 DKRLRRLLD
+1889 DQRLRRLLD

>member
-1 MWVWCECSSGLEIAS
+1 
-16 LILMVPAGLVQAS
+16 MVPATLVRAS

-35 AIVIAS
+35 IVVIAIL
-41 VLATPLATTNLDRSG
+41 LATPLASTNLDTSEPS
-56 TGVFEGE
+56 VFGDDI
-63 HEGIMGTQGEAE
+63 GAIMGTLGEE
-75 EVWIDGGQPWP
+75 GEVWADGGQPWP

-91 ASRIAEIPNHGP
+91 ASRIAEIPDHGP
-103 SGGAGTGAPADSESL
+103 SGGAGTGNPADSEVL
-118 LSIVEPAVNWA
+118 LSIVEPSVNWE

-145 DLSDSIEVG
+145 DLSGSIEVG
-154 PGAAQRCGESSLFM
+154 PGAMQRCGESSLFT
-168 VLIQTEDVSG
+168 VLVQTEDVSG
-178 SDHSFLRLIEGED
+178 SDHSILRLIEGED
-191 AELSWQVDLGETE
+191 SELSWQVDLGETE

-217 DGRPEILV
+217 DGKPEILV

-259 WSWNDESL
+259 WSWNDDSL
-267 MISSNEGPYTS
+267 MISSDEGPYTS

-304 IAAIDEVSDNPVVL
+304 IAAIDEVSEDPVVL
-318 ALPLQANGT
+318 ALPLQVNGT
-327 PNSLWEVP
+327 PNSLWEVT

-361 IEANNGGMWVW
+361 IEANNGAMWVW
-372 KIDSETGSSVWQGG
+372 KIDSETGSSAWQGG

-400 IRLPGPIIANLD
+400 IRLPGPIVANLD
-412 SDEDPEIIVT
+412 SDEDPEIIIT
-422 IPSDADGS
+422 IPTDADGS

-441 EISDGSQLWEFDAS
+441 EISDGSQLWEFEAS

-470 DGTHDRVCWNTWWQT
+470 DGSHDRVCWNTWWQT

-496 DVGGSTPNQEWAQD
+496 DVGGATPNQEWAQD

-525 APTWMDID
+525 APTWMDIN

-549 AFDGSS
+549 AFDGST

-560 INSEWSDEVEVDHRT
+560 INSEWSDEVEVEHRT
-575 WSSPSMADIDGDATL
+575 WSSPSLADVDGDGTL
-590 DIVLGSVV
+590 DIVLGSMV
-598 VSAAMPDV
+598 VSTAMPDV

-625 EDVTVTLYI
+625 EDVTVTVYL
-634 ENVGTAETDE
+634 ENAGTAETDE
-644 VVDVALYANGEKIGG
+644 VVDVALFANGEKIGG
-659 AGISAMAPV
+659 TGISTMTPV

-689 HTFEVVLDPY
+689 HTFELVLDPY
-699 RNLSQTRYD
+699 QNLSQTRYD
-708 NDIQIRTLSII
+708 NDIQVRTLSII

-728 PTEPLRVDP
+728 PTEPLRIDP

-747 RSTGRLP
+747 RSTGRLA
-754 GTWTLGVDD
+754 GSWTLEVDD

-780 SSIEIGVDELWSPI
+780 SSVEIGVDEFWSPI
-794 LKIVSPTGSLGSDSG
+794 LKIASPSGALGSDSG
-809 YLALTLSHNDGS
+809 FLALTLSHIDGS

-843 DGTSQS
+843 DGTAQS

-856 EDARAWMMIEN
+856 EDARAWLMIEN

-886 SDLRIFDSK
+886 SDLRIFDSR
-895 GDEISALSLG
+895 GGEISALSLG

-922 GPGESVSTPL
+922 SAGESVSTPL
-932 SMCVGSGEG
+932 SMCVGSGEE
-941 QECSQIQLEFVAS
+941 QECSQIQLEFVAT
-954 KSVVQPSHIR
+954 KSTLQPNHIR
-964 SVPTMNLAWDLL
+964 SVPTTNLTWELF
-976 ADLPEGESTVNWSL
+976 ADLPEGDDNVSWSL
-990 VDSGMAIQGWSWS
+990 ADSGMTIQGWEWS
-1003 GSGDLEVTGDLI
+1003 GSGDLEVTGDVI
-1015 SLTGEPGS
+1015 SISGEPGS
-1023 RVSGVLSLDLPGDAR
+1023 RVSGTLSLDLPVDAR

-1043 FEDGSGS
+1043 FGDGVGS
-1050 ESPLS
+1050 EMPLI

-1105 HELLIDENITSDPGI
+1105 HELILDENITSDPGI
-1120 GISFSSNPVDLGAGS
+1120 EISFSSNPVELGAGS

-1150 ARVPISVSFSMTSR
+1150 ARIPISVSFSMTSQ
-1164 GNDSVSET
+1164 GNDTVAET
-1172 VVVVFEVRQDHRWDI
+1172 EVVVFEVRQDHRWDI
-1187 DLIHDGSPI
+1187 DLLHDGSPI

-1201 LLAPGGSKTISVNA
+1201 LLVPGESKTLSVNA
-1215 TNTGNLVD
+1215 TNVGNLVD
-1223 DLSLFVEVHLL
+1223 DLSLFAEVHLL
-1234 LSGSDSSQD
+1234 LSGSDPSQG
-1243 WGANGSSS
+1243 WEANGSSS
-1251 MGVAVNETEV
+1251 TGVAVNQTEV

-1270 DSWNGSIMRVDVIA
+1270 ESWNGSIMRVDVIA
-1284 DARNEVVME
+1284 DARNEVIME

-1305 WGISSS
+1305 WDISSS
-1311 MSDLEV
+1311 MSDLEI
-1317 DAEGSSVEIEI
+1317 DANGSSVEIEI
-1328 MQEGNNPST
+1328 IQEGNNPSV

-1348 GWVID
+1348 GWAID

-1372 VTPPETATPSKTVEL
+1372 VTPPESATPSKTVEL
-1387 HIRARDGDSLGLMEI
+1387 HIRVRDGDSLGLMEI

-1416 EVSGSWVVSSMGGLP
+1416 GLSGSWVVSPLGGLP
-1431 NAMVANTGN
+1431 NAMVTNTGN

-1445 DFQILDLP
+1445 DFQVLDLP
-1453 QNWQAKG
+1453 PNWEASG
-1460 AMRVVLGVGE
+1460 SMRITLGVGE
-1470 VRGIPFEIVP
+1470 TRGVPIEIFP
-1480 DRNSSGVGE
+1480 DGNSSDVGE
-1489 SIRILAEDS
+1489 SIRISAVDA
-1498 IGNQRE
+1498 IGNQIE
-1504 SVIDFQL
+1504 TSIELQF
-1511 YDHSWQSSPYLYAYE
+1511 YEHSWEISPYLFAYE

-1531 IRVHGTS
+1531 IRVHGAN

-1547 SGNLLEWGGIGWL
+1547 SGDSLEWDGMGWL
-1560 LPADSSINGSLYIDG
+1560 LPAESSVNGSLSIDG
-1575 ETTLSYTLTISKSKT
+1575 ETSLSYYLTVAESKP
-1590 REAIC
+1590 RDAIC
-1595 SLSGSFE
+1595 SLSGGFE

-1609 ISNGSAA
+1609 IFNGSAV
-1616 FEYQVLLI
+1616 FEYQALLI
-1624 GDDGVVLDSVYD
+1624 GDDGVVLDSSFGS
-1636 TLSENET
+1636 LSENET

-1654 EPEPGERSISIRML
+1654 EPDPGERSIGIRLL
-1668 DGKGG
+1668 DGKGT

-1679 RTYEVRRSDWNIGIG
+1679 RTFDVRRSDWNIGIG
-1694 VVELVGEGSNQ
+1694 VVELVGVGSDQ
-1705 KINIPTKRLNENV
+1705 KINIPTKRLNENI
-1718 LGGADCKITMSSVGY
+1718 LAGADCRITMSAEGY

-1748 PKFDRPDVEDGEEL
+1748 PKFDRPDVEDGQEL
-1762 MITIGCAFP
+1762 VVSIGCGFP
-1771 WDADSDPSDDETTIV
+1771 WDVDSDPNDDEATLV
-1786 LSGGSALGERFD
+1786 LSGGSSLEDRFD

-1811 GMYLGLAWISSN
+1811 GMYLGLTWIASN
-1823 RREGKRLMALAQAAI
+1823 RREGQRLMALAQAAI
-1838 DEKMAENKNKIR
+1838 DEKMAENKTKVQDDATPGPEKNEETLEEDDGDLDM
-1850 DEIQEETAV
+1850 DEI
-1859 SASLEE
+1859 
-1865 ETDESDSDEVEF
+1865 EF
-1877 VQEGGDE
+1877 VQKEKSE

-1889 DKRLRRLLD
+1889 DQRLRRLLD

>member
-1 MWVWCECSSGLEIAS
+1 
-16 LILMVPAGLVQAS
+16 MVPATLVRAS

-35 AIVIAS
+35 IVVIAIL
-41 VLATPLATTNLDRSG
+41 LATPLASTNLDTSEPS
-56 TGVFEGE
+56 VFGDDI
-63 HEGIMGTQGEAE
+63 GAIMGTLGEE
-75 EVWIDGGQPWP
+75 GEVWADGGQPWP

-91 ASRIAEIPNHGP
+91 ASRIAEIPDHGP
-103 SGGAGTGAPADSESL
+103 SGGAGTGNPADSEVL
-118 LSIVEPAVNWA
+118 LSIVEPSVNWE

-145 DLSDSIEVG
+145 DLSGSIEVG
-154 PGAAQRCGESSLFM
+154 PGAMQRCGESSLFT
-168 VLIQTEDVSG
+168 VLVQTEDVSG
-178 SDHSFLRLIEGED
+178 SDHSILRLIEGED
-191 AELSWQVDLGETE
+191 SELSWQVDLGETE

-217 DGRPEILV
+217 DGKPEILV

-259 WSWNDESL
+259 WSWNDDSL
-267 MISSNEGPYTS
+267 MISSDEGPYTS

-304 IAAIDEVSDNPVVL
+304 IAAIDEVSEDPVVL
-318 ALPLQANGT
+318 ALPLQVNGT
-327 PNSLWEVP
+327 PNSLWEVT

-361 IEANNGGMWVW
+361 IEANNGAMWVW
-372 KIDSETGSSVWQGG
+372 KIDSETGSSAWQGG

-400 IRLPGPIIANLD
+400 IRLPGPIVANLD
-412 SDEDPEIIVT
+412 SDEDPEIIIT
-422 IPSDADGS
+422 IPTDADGS

-441 EISDGSQLWEFDAS
+441 EISDGSQLWEFEAS

-470 DGTHDRVCWNTWWQT
+470 DGSHDRVCWNTWWQT

-496 DVGGSTPNQEWAQD
+496 DVGGATPNQEWAQD

-525 APTWMDID
+525 APTWMDIN

-549 AFDGSS
+549 AFDGST

-560 INSEWSDEVEVDHRT
+560 INSEWSDEVEVEHRT
-575 WSSPSMADIDGDATL
+575 WSSPSLADVDGDGTL
-590 DIVLGSVV
+590 DIVLGSMV
-598 VSAAMPDV
+598 VSTAMPDV

-625 EDVTVTLYI
+625 EDVTVTVYL
-634 ENVGTAETDE
+634 ENAGTAETDE
-644 VVDVALYANGEKIGG
+644 VVDVVLFANGEKIGG
-659 AGISAMAPV
+659 TGISMMTPV

-689 HTFEVVLDPY
+689 HTFELVLDPY
-699 RNLSQTRYD
+699 QNLSQTRYD
-708 NDIQIRTLSII
+708 NDIQVRTLSII

-728 PTEPLRVDP
+728 PTEPLRIDP

-747 RSTGRLP
+747 RSTGRLA
-754 GTWTLGVDD
+754 GSWTLEVDD

-780 SSIEIGVDELWSPI
+780 SSVEIGVDEFWSPI
-794 LKIVSPTGSLGSDSG
+794 LKIASPSGALGSDSG
-809 YLALTLSHNDGS
+809 FLALTLSHIDGS

-843 DGTSQS
+843 DGTAQS

-856 EDARAWMMIEN
+856 EDARAWLMIEN

-886 SDLRIFDSK
+886 SDLRIFDSR
-895 GDEISALSLG
+895 GGEISALSLG

-922 GPGESVSTPL
+922 SAGESVSTPL
-932 SMCVGSGEG
+932 SMCVGSGEE
-941 QECSQIQLEFVAS
+941 QECSQIQLEFVAT
-954 KSVVQPSHIR
+954 KSTLQPNHIR
-964 SVPTMNLAWDLL
+964 SVPTTNLTWELF
-976 ADLPEGESTVNWSL
+976 ADLPEGDDNVSWSL
-990 VDSGMAIQGWSWS
+990 ADSGMTIQGWEWS
-1003 GSGDLEVTGDLI
+1003 GSGDLEVTGDVI
-1015 SLTGEPGS
+1015 SISGEPGS
-1023 RVSGVLSLDLPGDAR
+1023 RVSGTLSLDLPVDAR

-1043 FEDGSGS
+1043 FGDGVGS
-1050 ESPLS
+1050 EMPLI

-1105 HELLIDENITSDPGI
+1105 HELILDENITSDPGI
-1120 GISFSSNPVDLGAGS
+1120 EISFSSNPVELGAGS

-1150 ARVPISVSFSMTSR
+1150 ARIPISVSFSMTSQ
-1164 GNDSVSET
+1164 GNDTVAET
-1172 VVVVFEVRQDHRWDI
+1172 EVVVFEVRQDHRWDI
-1187 DLIHDGSPI
+1187 DLLHDGSPI

-1201 LLAPGGSKTISVNA
+1201 LLVPGESKTLSVNA
-1215 TNTGNLVD
+1215 TNVGNLVD
-1223 DLSLFVEVHLL
+1223 DLSLFAEVHLL
-1234 LSGSDSSQD
+1234 LSGSDPSQG
-1243 WGANGSSS
+1243 WEANGSSS
-1251 MGVAVNETEV
+1251 TGVAVNQTEV

-1270 DSWNGSIMRVDVIA
+1270 ESWNGSIMRVDVIA
-1284 DARNEVVME
+1284 DARNEVIME

-1305 WGISSS
+1305 WDISSS
-1311 MSDLEV
+1311 MSDLEI
-1317 DAEGSSVEIEI
+1317 DANGSSVEIEI
-1328 MQEGNNPST
+1328 IQEGNNPSV

-1348 GWVID
+1348 GWAID

-1372 VTPPETATPSKTVEL
+1372 VTPPESATPSKTVEL
-1387 HIRARDGDSLGLMEI
+1387 HIRVRDGDSLGLMEI

-1416 EVSGSWVVSSMGGLP
+1416 GLSGSWVVSPLGGLP
-1431 NAMVANTGN
+1431 NAMVTNTGN

-1445 DFQILDLP
+1445 DFRVSDLP
-1453 QNWQAKG
+1453 PNWEARG
-1460 AMRVVLGVGE
+1460 SMRITLGVGE
-1470 VRGIPFEIVP
+1470 TRGVPIEIVP
-1480 DRNSSGVGE
+1480 DGNASDVGG
-1489 SIRILAEDS
+1489 SIRISAVDA
-1498 IGNQRE
+1498 IGNQIE
-1504 SVIDFQL
+1504 TSIELQF
-1511 YDHSWQSSPYLYAYE
+1511 YEHSWEISPYLFAYE

-1531 IRVHGTS
+1531 IRVHGAN

-1547 SGNLLEWGGIGWL
+1547 SGDSLEWDGMGWL
-1560 LPADSSINGSLYIDG
+1560 LPAESSVNGSLSIDG
-1575 ETTLSYTLTISKSKT
+1575 ETSLSYYLTVAESKP
-1590 REAIC
+1590 RDAIC
-1595 SLSGSFE
+1595 SLSGGFE

-1609 ISNGSAA
+1609 IFNGSAV
-1616 FEYQVLLI
+1616 FEYQALLI
-1624 GDDGVVLDSVYD
+1624 GDDGVVLDSSFGS
-1636 TLSENET
+1636 LSENET

-1654 EPEPGERSISIRML
+1654 EPDPGERSIGIRLL
-1668 DGKGG
+1668 DGKGT

-1679 RTYEVRRSDWNIGIG
+1679 RTFDVRRSDWNIGIG
-1694 VVELVGEGSNQ
+1694 VVELVGVGSDQ
-1705 KINIPTKRLNENV
+1705 KINIPTKRLNENI
-1718 LGGADCKITMSSVGY
+1718 LTGADCRITMSAEGY

-1748 PKFDRPDVEDGEEL
+1748 PKFDRPDVEDGQEL
-1762 MITIGCAFP
+1762 VVSIGCGFP
-1771 WDADSDPSDDETTIV
+1771 WDVDSDPNDDEATLV
-1786 LSGGSALGERFD
+1786 LSGGSSLEDRFD

-1811 GMYLGLAWISSN
+1811 GMYLGLTWIASN
-1823 RREGKRLMALAQAAI
+1823 RREGQRLMALAQAAI
-1838 DEKMAENKNKIR
+1838 DEKMAENKTKVQDDATPGPEKNKETLEEDDGDLDM
-1850 DEIQEETAV
+1850 DEI
-1859 SASLEE
+1859 
-1865 ETDESDSDEVEF
+1865 EF
-1877 VQEGGDE
+1877 VQKEKSE

-1889 DKRLRRLLD
+1889 DQRLRRLLD

>member
-1 MWVWCECSSGLEIAS
+1 
-16 LILMVPAGLVQAS
+16 MVPATLVRAS

-35 AIVIAS
+35 IVVIAIL
-41 VLATPLATTNLDRSG
+41 LATPLASTNLDTSEPS
-56 TGVFEGE
+56 VFGDDI
-63 HEGIMGTQGEAE
+63 GAIMGTQGEE
-75 EVWIDGGQPWP
+75 GEVWADGGQPWP

-91 ASRIAEIPNHGP
+91 ASRIAEIPDHGP
-103 SGGAGTGAPADSESL
+103 SGGAGTGNPADSEVL
-118 LSIVEPAVNWA
+118 LSIVEPSVNWE

-145 DLSDSIEVG
+145 DLSGSIEVG
-154 PGAAQRCGESSLFM
+154 PGAMQRCGESSLFT
-168 VLIQTEDVSG
+168 VLVQTEDVSG
-178 SDHSFLRLIEGED
+178 SDHSILRLIEGED
-191 AELSWQVDLGETE
+191 SELSWQVDLGETE

-217 DGRPEILV
+217 DGKPEILV

-259 WSWNDESL
+259 WSWNDDSL
-267 MISSNEGPYTS
+267 MISSDEGPYTS

-304 IAAIDEVSDNPVVL
+304 IAAIDEVSEDPVVL
-318 ALPLQANGT
+318 ALPLQVNGT
-327 PNSLWEVP
+327 PNSLWEVT

-361 IEANNGGMWVW
+361 IEANNGAMWVW
-372 KIDSETGSSVWQGG
+372 KIDSETGSSAWQGG

-400 IRLPGPIIANLD
+400 IRLPGPIVANLD
-412 SDEDPEIIVT
+412 SDEDPEIIIT
-422 IPSDADGS
+422 IPTDADGS

-441 EISDGSQLWEFDAS
+441 EISDGSQLWEFEAS

-470 DGTHDRVCWNTWWQT
+470 DGSHDRVCWNTWWQT

-496 DVGGSTPNQEWAQD
+496 DVGGATPNQEWAQD

-525 APTWMDID
+525 APTWMDIN

-549 AFDGSS
+549 AFDGST

-560 INSEWSDEVEVDHRT
+560 INSEWSDEVEVEHRT
-575 WSSPSMADIDGDATL
+575 WSSPSLADVDGDGTL
-590 DIVLGSVV
+590 DIVLGSMV
-598 VSAAMPDV
+598 VSTAMPDV

-625 EDVTVTLYI
+625 EDVTVTVYL
-634 ENVGTAETDE
+634 ENAGTAETDE
-644 VVDVALYANGEKIGG
+644 VVDVVLFANGEKIGG
-659 AGISAMAPV
+659 TGISTMTPV

-689 HTFEVVLDPY
+689 HTFELVLDPY
-699 RNLSQTRYD
+699 QNLSQTRYD
-708 NDIQIRTLSII
+708 NDIQVRTLSII

-728 PTEPLRVDP
+728 PTEPLRIDP

-747 RSTGRLP
+747 RSTGRLA
-754 GTWTLGVDD
+754 GSWTLEVDD

-780 SSIEIGVDELWSPI
+780 SSVEIGVDEFWSPI
-794 LKIVSPTGSLGSDSG
+794 LKIVSPSGALGSDSG
-809 YLALTLSHNDGS
+809 FLALTLSHIDGS

-843 DGTSQS
+843 DGTAQS

-856 EDARAWMMIEN
+856 EDARAWLMIEN

-886 SDLRIFDSK
+886 SDLRIFDSR
-895 GDEISALSLG
+895 GGEISALSLG

-922 GPGESVSTPL
+922 SAGESVSTPL
-932 SMCVGSGEG
+932 SMCVGSGEE
-941 QECSQIQLEFVAS
+941 QECSQIQLEFVAT
-954 KSVVQPSHIR
+954 KSTLQPNHIR
-964 SVPTMNLAWDLL
+964 SVPTTNLTWELF
-976 ADLPEGESTVNWSL
+976 ADLPEGDDNVSWSL
-990 VDSGMAIQGWSWS
+990 ADSGMTIQGWEWS
-1003 GSGDLEVTGDLI
+1003 GSGDLEVTGDVI
-1015 SLTGEPGS
+1015 SISGEPGS
-1023 RVSGVLSLDLPGDAR
+1023 RVSGTLSLDLPVDAR

-1043 FEDGSGS
+1043 FGDGVGS
-1050 ESPLS
+1050 EMPLI

-1105 HELLIDENITSDPGI
+1105 HELILDENITSDPGI
-1120 GISFSSNPVDLGAGS
+1120 EISFSSNPVELGAGS

-1150 ARVPISVSFSMTSR
+1150 ARIPISVSFSMTSQ
-1164 GNDSVSET
+1164 GNDTVAET
-1172 VVVVFEVRQDHRWDI
+1172 EVVVFEVRQDHRWDI
-1187 DLIHDGSPI
+1187 DLLHDGSPI

-1201 LLAPGGSKTISVNA
+1201 LLVPGESKTLSVNA
-1215 TNTGNLVD
+1215 TNVGNLVD
-1223 DLSLFVEVHLL
+1223 DLSLFAEVHLL
-1234 LSGSDSSQD
+1234 LSGSDPSQG
-1243 WGANGSSS
+1243 WEANGSSS
-1251 MGVAVNETEV
+1251 TGVAVNQTEV

-1270 DSWNGSIMRVDVIA
+1270 ESWNGSIMRVDVIA
-1284 DARNEVVME
+1284 DARNEVIME

-1305 WGISSS
+1305 WDISSS
-1311 MSDLEV
+1311 MSDLEI
-1317 DAEGSSVEIEI
+1317 DANGSSVEIEI
-1328 MQEGNNPST
+1328 IQEGNNPSV

-1348 GWVID
+1348 GWAID

-1372 VTPPETATPSKTVEL
+1372 VTPPESATPSKTVEL
-1387 HIRARDGDSLGLMEI
+1387 HIRVRDGDSLGLMEI

-1416 EVSGSWVVSSMGGLP
+1416 GLSGSWVVSQLGGLP
-1431 NAMVANTGN
+1431 NAMVTNTGN

-1445 DFQILDLP
+1445 DFQVSDLP
-1453 QNWQAKG
+1453 PNWEARG
-1460 AMRVVLGVGE
+1460 PMRITLGVGE
-1470 VRGIPFEIVP
+1470 TRGVPIEIVP
-1480 DRNSSGVGE
+1480 DGNSSDVGG
-1489 SIRILAEDS
+1489 SIRISAVDA
-1498 IGNQRE
+1498 IGNQIE
-1504 SVIDFQL
+1504 TSIELQF
-1511 YDHSWQSSPYLYAYE
+1511 YEHSWEISPYLFAYE

-1531 IRVHGTS
+1531 IRVHGAN

-1547 SGNLLEWGGIGWL
+1547 SGDSLEWDGMGWL
-1560 LPADSSINGSLYIDG
+1560 LPAESSVNGSLSIDG
-1575 ETTLSYTLTISKSKT
+1575 ETSLSYYLIVAESKP
-1590 REAIC
+1590 RDAIC
-1595 SLSGSFE
+1595 SLSGGFE

-1609 ISNGSAA
+1609 IFNGSAA
-1616 FEYQVLLI
+1616 FEYQALLI
-1624 GDDGVVLDSVYD
+1624 GDDGVVLDSSFGS
-1636 TLSENET
+1636 LSENET
-1643 ALSINLSGSAW
+1643 APSINLSGSAW
-1654 EPEPGERSISIRML
+1654 EPDPGERSIGIRLL
-1668 DGKGG
+1668 DGKGA

-1679 RTYEVRRSDWNIGIG
+1679 RTFDVRRSDWNIGIG
-1694 VVELVGEGSNQ
+1694 VVELVGEGSDQ
-1705 KINIPTKRLNENV
+1705 KINIPTKRLNENI
-1718 LGGADCKITMSSVGY
+1718 LAGADCKITMSSEGY

-1748 PKFDRPDVEDGEEL
+1748 PKFDRPDVEDGQEL
-1762 MITIGCAFP
+1762 VVSIGCGFP
-1771 WDADSDPSDDETTIV
+1771 WDVDSDPNDDEATLV
-1786 LSGGSALGERFD
+1786 LSGGSSLEDRFD

-1811 GMYLGLAWISSN
+1811 GMYLGLTWIASN
-1823 RREGKRLMALAQAAI
+1823 RREGQRLMALAQAAI
-1838 DEKMAENKNKIR
+1838 DEKMAENKTKVQDDATPGPEKNEETLEEDDGDLDI
-1850 DEIQEETAV
+1850 DEI
-1859 SASLEE
+1859 
-1865 ETDESDSDEVEF
+1865 EF
-1877 VQEGGDE
+1877 VQKEKSE

-1889 DKRLRRLLD
+1889 DQRLRRLLD

>member
-1 MWVWCECSSGLEIAS
+1 
-16 LILMVPAGLVQAS
+16 MVPATLVRAS

-35 AIVIAS
+35 IVVIAIL
-41 VLATPLATTNLDRSG
+41 LATPLASTNLDTSEPS
-56 TGVFEGE
+56 VFGDDI
-63 HEGIMGTQGEAE
+63 GAIMGTLGEE
-75 EVWIDGGQPWP
+75 GEVWADGGQPWP

-91 ASRIAEIPNHGP
+91 ASRIAEIPDHGP
-103 SGGAGTGAPADSESL
+103 SGGAGTGNPADSEVL
-118 LSIVEPAVNWA
+118 LSIVEPSVNWE

-145 DLSDSIEVG
+145 DLSGSIEVG
-154 PGAAQRCGESSLFM
+154 PGAMQRCGESSLFT
-168 VLIQTEDVSG
+168 VLVQTEDVSG
-178 SDHSFLRLIEGED
+178 SDHSILRLIEGED
-191 AELSWQVDLGETE
+191 SELSWQVDLGETE

-217 DGRPEILV
+217 DGKPEILV

-259 WSWNDESL
+259 WSWNDDSL
-267 MISSNEGPYTS
+267 MISSDEGPYTS

-304 IAAIDEVSDNPVVL
+304 IAAIDEVSEDPVVL
-318 ALPLQANGT
+318 ALPLQVNGT
-327 PNSLWEVP
+327 PNSLWEVT

-361 IEANNGGMWVW
+361 IEANNGAMWVW
-372 KIDSETGSSVWQGG
+372 KIDSETGSSAWQGG

-400 IRLPGPIIANLD
+400 IRLPGPIVANLD
-412 SDEDPEIIVT
+412 SDEDPEIIIT
-422 IPSDADGS
+422 IPTDADGS

-441 EISDGSQLWEFDAS
+441 EISDGSQLWEFEAS

-470 DGTHDRVCWNTWWQT
+470 DGSHDRVCWNTWWQT

-496 DVGGSTPNQEWAQD
+496 DVGGATPNQEWAQD

-525 APTWMDID
+525 APTWMDIN

-549 AFDGSS
+549 AFDGST

-560 INSEWSDEVEVDHRT
+560 INSEWSDEVEVEHRT
-575 WSSPSMADIDGDATL
+575 WSSPSLADVDGDGTL
-590 DIVLGSVV
+590 DIVLGSMV
-598 VSAAMPDV
+598 VSTAMPDV

-625 EDVTVTLYI
+625 EDVTVTVYL
-634 ENVGTAETDE
+634 ENAGTAETDE
-644 VVDVALYANGEKIGG
+644 VVDVALFANGEKIGG
-659 AGISAMAPV
+659 TGISMMTPV

-689 HTFEVVLDPY
+689 HTFELVLDPY
-699 RNLSQTRYD
+699 QNLSQTRYD
-708 NDIQIRTLSII
+708 NDIQVRTLSII

-728 PTEPLRVDP
+728 PTEPLRIDP

-747 RSTGRLP
+747 RSTGRLA
-754 GTWTLGVDD
+754 GSWTLEVDD

-780 SSIEIGVDELWSPI
+780 SSVEIGVDEFWSPI
-794 LKIVSPTGSLGSDSG
+794 LKIASPSGALGSDSG
-809 YLALTLSHNDGS
+809 FLALTLSHIDGS

-843 DGTSQS
+843 DGTAQS

-856 EDARAWMMIEN
+856 EDARAWLMIEN

-886 SDLRIFDSK
+886 SDLRIFDSR
-895 GDEISALSLG
+895 GGEISALSLG

-922 GPGESVSTPL
+922 SAGESVSTPL
-932 SMCVGSGEG
+932 SMCVGSGEE
-941 QECSQIQLEFVAS
+941 QECSQIQLEFVAT
-954 KSVVQPSHIR
+954 KSTLQPNHIR
-964 SVPTMNLAWDLL
+964 SVPTTNLTWELF
-976 ADLPEGESTVNWSL
+976 ADLPEGDDNVSWSL
-990 VDSGMAIQGWSWS
+990 ADSGMTIQGWEWS
-1003 GSGDLEVTGDLI
+1003 GSGNLEVTGDVI
-1015 SLTGEPGS
+1015 SISGEPGS
-1023 RVSGVLSLDLPGDAR
+1023 RVSGTLSLDLPVDAR

-1043 FEDGSGS
+1043 FGDGVGS
-1050 ESPLS
+1050 EMPLI

-1105 HELLIDENITSDPGI
+1105 HELILDENITSDPGI
-1120 GISFSSNPVDLGAGS
+1120 EISFSSNPVELGAGS

-1150 ARVPISVSFSMTSR
+1150 ARIPISVSFSMTSQ
-1164 GNDSVSET
+1164 GNDTVAET
-1172 VVVVFEVRQDHRWDI
+1172 EVVVFEVRQDHRWDI
-1187 DLIHDGSPI
+1187 DLLHDGSPI

-1201 LLAPGGSKTISVNA
+1201 LLVPGESKTLSVNA
-1215 TNTGNLVD
+1215 TNVGNLVD
-1223 DLSLFVEVHLL
+1223 DLSLFAEVHLL
-1234 LSGSDSSQD
+1234 LSGSDPSQG
-1243 WGANGSSS
+1243 WEANGSSS
-1251 MGVAVNETEV
+1251 TGVAVNQTEV

-1270 DSWNGSIMRVDVIA
+1270 ESWNGSIMRVDVIA
-1284 DARNEVVME
+1284 DARNEVIME

-1305 WGISSS
+1305 WDISSS
-1311 MSDLEV
+1311 MSDLEI
-1317 DAEGSSVEIEI
+1317 DANGSSVEIEI
-1328 MQEGNNPST
+1328 IQEGNNPSV

-1348 GWVID
+1348 GWAID

-1372 VTPPETATPSKTVEL
+1372 VTPPESATPSKTVEL
-1387 HIRARDGDSLGLMEI
+1387 HIRVRDGDSLGLMEI

-1416 EVSGSWVVSSMGGLP
+1416 GLSGSWVVSPLGGLP
-1431 NAMVANTGN
+1431 NAMVTNTGN

-1445 DFQILDLP
+1445 DFQVLDLP
-1453 QNWQAKG
+1453 PNWEASG
-1460 AMRVVLGVGE
+1460 SMRITLGVGE
-1470 VRGIPFEIVP
+1470 TRGVPIEIFP
-1480 DRNSSGVGE
+1480 DGNSSDVGE
-1489 SIRILAEDS
+1489 SIRISAVDA
-1498 IGNQRE
+1498 IGNQIE
-1504 SVIDFQL
+1504 TSIELQF
-1511 YDHSWQSSPYLYAYE
+1511 YEHSWEISPYLFAYE

-1531 IRVHGTS
+1531 IRVHGAN

-1547 SGNLLEWGGIGWL
+1547 SGDSLEWDGMGWL
-1560 LPADSSINGSLYIDG
+1560 LPAESSVNGSLSIDG
-1575 ETTLSYTLTISKSKT
+1575 ETSLSYYLTVAESKP
-1590 REAIC
+1590 RDAIC
-1595 SLSGSFE
+1595 SLSGGFE

-1609 ISNGSAA
+1609 IFNGSAV
-1616 FEYQVLLI
+1616 FEYQALLI
-1624 GDDGVVLDSVYD
+1624 GDDGVVLDSSFGS
-1636 TLSENET
+1636 LSENET

-1654 EPEPGERSISIRML
+1654 EPDPGERSIGIRLL
-1668 DGKGG
+1668 DGKGT

-1679 RTYEVRRSDWNIGIG
+1679 RTFDVRRSDWNIGIG
-1694 VVELVGEGSNQ
+1694 VVELVGVGSDQ
-1705 KINIPTKRLNENV
+1705 KINIPTKRLNENI
-1718 LGGADCKITMSSVGY
+1718 LAGADCRITMSAEGY

-1748 PKFDRPDVEDGEEL
+1748 PKFDRPDVEDGQEL
-1762 MITIGCAFP
+1762 VVSIGCGFP
-1771 WDADSDPSDDETTIV
+1771 WDVDSDPNDDEATLV
-1786 LSGGSALGERFD
+1786 LSGGSSLEDRFD

-1811 GMYLGLAWISSN
+1811 GMYLGLTWIASN
-1823 RREGKRLMALAQAAI
+1823 RREGQRLMALAQAAI
-1838 DEKMAENKNKIR
+1838 DEKMAENKTKVQDDATPGPEKNKETLEEDDGDLDM
-1850 DEIQEETAV
+1850 DEI
-1859 SASLEE
+1859 
-1865 ETDESDSDEVEF
+1865 EF
-1877 VQEGGDE
+1877 VQKEKSE

-1889 DKRLRRLLD
+1889 DQRLRRLLD

>member
-1 MWVWCECSSGLEIAS
+1 
-16 LILMVPAGLVQAS
+16 MVPATLVRAS

-35 AIVIAS
+35 IVVIAIL
-41 VLATPLATTNLDRSG
+41 LATPLASTNLDTSEPS
-56 TGVFEGE
+56 VFGDDI
-63 HEGIMGTQGEAE
+63 GAIMGTLGEE
-75 EVWIDGGQPWP
+75 GEVWADGGQPWP

-91 ASRIAEIPNHGP
+91 ASRIAEIPDHGP
-103 SGGAGTGAPADSESL
+103 SGGAGTGNPADSEVL
-118 LSIVEPAVNWA
+118 LSIVEPSVNWE

-145 DLSDSIEVG
+145 DLSGSIEVG
-154 PGAAQRCGESSLFM
+154 PGAMQRCGESSLFT
-168 VLIQTEDVSG
+168 VLVQTEDVSG
-178 SDHSFLRLIEGED
+178 SDHSILRLIEGED
-191 AELSWQVDLGETE
+191 SELSWQVDLGETE

-217 DGRPEILV
+217 DGKPEILV

-259 WSWNDESL
+259 WSWNDDSL
-267 MISSNEGPYTS
+267 MISSDEGPYTS

-304 IAAIDEVSDNPVVL
+304 IAAIDEVSEDPVVL
-318 ALPLQANGT
+318 ALPLQVNGT
-327 PNSLWEVP
+327 PNSLWEVT

-361 IEANNGGMWVW
+361 IEANNGAMWVW
-372 KIDSETGSSVWQGG
+372 KIDSETGSSAWQGG

-400 IRLPGPIIANLD
+400 IRLPGPIVANLD
-412 SDEDPEIIVT
+412 SDEDPEIIIT
-422 IPSDADGS
+422 IPTDADGS

-441 EISDGSQLWEFDAS
+441 EISDGSQLWEFEAS

-470 DGTHDRVCWNTWWQT
+470 DGSHDRVCWNTWWQT

-496 DVGGSTPNQEWAQD
+496 DVGGATPNQEWAQD

-525 APTWMDID
+525 APTWMDIN

-549 AFDGSS
+549 AFDGST

-560 INSEWSDEVEVDHRT
+560 INSEWSDEVEVEHRT
-575 WSSPSMADIDGDATL
+575 WSSPSLADVDGDGTL
-590 DIVLGSVV
+590 DIVLGSMV
-598 VSAAMPDV
+598 VSTAMPDV

-625 EDVTVTLYI
+625 EDVTVTVYL
-634 ENVGTAETDE
+634 ENAGTAETDE
-644 VVDVALYANGEKIGG
+644 VVDVALFANGEKIGG
-659 AGISAMAPV
+659 TGISMMTPV

-689 HTFEVVLDPY
+689 HTFELVLDPY
-699 RNLSQTRYD
+699 QNLSQTRYD
-708 NDIQIRTLSII
+708 NDIQVRTLSII

-728 PTEPLRVDP
+728 PTEPLRIDP

-747 RSTGRLP
+747 RSTGRLA
-754 GTWTLGVDD
+754 GSWTLEVDD

-780 SSIEIGVDELWSPI
+780 SSVEIGVDEFWSPI
-794 LKIVSPTGSLGSDSG
+794 LKIASPSGALGSDSG
-809 YLALTLSHNDGS
+809 FLALTLSHIDGS

-843 DGTSQS
+843 DGTAQS

-856 EDARAWMMIEN
+856 EDARAWLMIEN

-886 SDLRIFDSK
+886 SDLRIFDSR
-895 GDEISALSLG
+895 GGEISALSLG

-922 GPGESVSTPL
+922 SAGESVSTPL
-932 SMCVGSGEG
+932 SMCVGSGEE
-941 QECSQIQLEFVAS
+941 QECSQIQLEFVAT
-954 KSVVQPSHIR
+954 KSTLQPNHIR
-964 SVPTMNLAWDLL
+964 SVPTTNLTWELF
-976 ADLPEGESTVNWSL
+976 ADLPEGDDNVSWSL
-990 VDSGMAIQGWSWS
+990 ADSGMTIQGWEWS
-1003 GSGDLEVTGDLI
+1003 GSGDLEVTGDVI
-1015 SLTGEPGS
+1015 SISGEPGS
-1023 RVSGVLSLDLPGDAR
+1023 RVSGTLSLDLPVDAR

-1043 FEDGSGS
+1043 FGDGVGS
-1050 ESPLS
+1050 EMPLI

-1105 HELLIDENITSDPGI
+1105 HELILDENITSDPGI
-1120 GISFSSNPVDLGAGS
+1120 EISFSSNPVELGAGS

-1150 ARVPISVSFSMTSR
+1150 ARIPISVSFSMTSQ
-1164 GNDSVSET
+1164 GNDTVAET
-1172 VVVVFEVRQDHRWDI
+1172 EVVVFEVRQDHRWDI
-1187 DLIHDGSPI
+1187 DLLHDGSPI

-1201 LLAPGGSKTISVNA
+1201 LLVPGESKTLSVNA
-1215 TNTGNLVD
+1215 TNVGNLVD
-1223 DLSLFVEVHLL
+1223 DLSLFAEVHLL
-1234 LSGSDSSQD
+1234 LSGSDPSQG
-1243 WGANGSSS
+1243 WEANGSSS
-1251 MGVAVNETEV
+1251 TGVAVNQTEV

-1270 DSWNGSIMRVDVIA
+1270 ESWNGSIMRVDVIA
-1284 DARNEVVME
+1284 DARNEVIME

-1305 WGISSS
+1305 WDISSS
-1311 MSDLEV
+1311 MSDLEI
-1317 DAEGSSVEIEI
+1317 DANGSSVEIEI
-1328 MQEGNNPST
+1328 IQEGNNPSV

-1348 GWVID
+1348 GWAID

-1372 VTPPETATPSKTVEL
+1372 VTPPESATPSKTVEL
-1387 HIRARDGDSLGLMEI
+1387 YIRVRDGDSLGLMEI

-1416 EVSGSWVVSSMGGLP
+1416 GLSGSWVVSPLGGLP
-1431 NAMVANTGN
+1431 NAMVTNTGN

-1445 DFQILDLP
+1445 DFQVLDLP
-1453 QNWQAKG
+1453 PNWEASG
-1460 AMRVVLGVGE
+1460 SMRITLGVGE
-1470 VRGIPFEIVP
+1470 TRGVPIEIFP
-1480 DRNSSGVGE
+1480 DGNSSDVGE
-1489 SIRILAEDS
+1489 SIRISAVDA
-1498 IGNQRE
+1498 IGNQIE
-1504 SVIDFQL
+1504 TSIELQF
-1511 YDHSWQSSPYLYAYE
+1511 YEHSWEISPYLFAYE

-1531 IRVHGTS
+1531 IRVHGAN

-1547 SGNLLEWGGIGWL
+1547 SGDSLEWDGMGWL
-1560 LPADSSINGSLYIDG
+1560 LPAESSVNGSLSIDG
-1575 ETTLSYTLTISKSKT
+1575 ETSLSYYLTVAESKP
-1590 REAIC
+1590 RDAIC
-1595 SLSGSFE
+1595 SLSGGFE

-1609 ISNGSAA
+1609 IFNGSAV
-1616 FEYQVLLI
+1616 FEYQALLI
-1624 GDDGVVLDSVYD
+1624 GDDGVVLDSSFGS
-1636 TLSENET
+1636 LSENET

-1654 EPEPGERSISIRML
+1654 EPDPGERSIGIRLL
-1668 DGKGG
+1668 DGKGT

-1679 RTYEVRRSDWNIGIG
+1679 RTFDVRRSDWNIGIG
-1694 VVELVGEGSNQ
+1694 VVELVGVGSDQ
-1705 KINIPTKRLNENV
+1705 KINIPTKRLNENI
-1718 LGGADCKITMSSVGY
+1718 LAGADCRITMSAEGY

-1748 PKFDRPDVEDGEEL
+1748 PKFDRPDVEDGQEL
-1762 MITIGCAFP
+1762 VVSIGCGFP
-1771 WDADSDPSDDETTIV
+1771 WDVDSDPNDDEATLV
-1786 LSGGSALGERFD
+1786 LSGGSSLEDRFD

-1811 GMYLGLAWISSN
+1811 GMYLGLTWIASN
-1823 RREGKRLMALAQAAI
+1823 RREGQRLMALAQAAI
-1838 DEKMAENKNKIR
+1838 DEKMAENKTKVQDDATPGPEKNKETLEEDDGDLDM
-1850 DEIQEETAV
+1850 DEI
-1859 SASLEE
+1859 
-1865 ETDESDSDEVEF
+1865 EF
-1877 VQEGGDE
+1877 VQKEKSE

-1889 DKRLRRLLD
+1889 DQRLRRLLD

>member
-1 MWVWCECSSGLEIAS
+1 
-16 LILMVPAGLVQAS
+16 MVPATLVQAS

-35 AIVIAS
+35 AIVIGL
-41 VLATPLATTNLDRSG
+41 VLATPLAVTNMGTSG
-56 TGVFEGE
+56 TGVFWDERGS
-63 HEGIMGTQGEAE
+63 IMGTQSEEG
-75 EVWIDGGQPWP
+75 EVWIDGEQPWP

-91 ASRIAEIPNHGP
+91 AARIAEIPNHGP
-103 SGGAGTGAPADSESL
+103 SGGAGTGNPADSESL
-118 LSIVEPAVNWA
+118 LSIVEPSVNWE

-168 VLIQTEDVSG
+168 VLVQTEDVAG
-178 SDHSFLRLIEGED
+178 SEHSILRLIEGED
-191 AELSWQVDLGETE
+191 SELSWQVDLGETE

-217 DGRPEILV
+217 DGKPEIIV

-236 AWSPRLSCTVTG
+236 AWSPRLTCTVTG
-248 WSYSGHSEELL
+248 WAYSGHSEELL

-267 MISSNEGPYTS
+267 MISSDEGPYTS

-304 IAAIDEVSDNPVVL
+304 IAAIDEVSDDPVVL
-318 ALPLQANGT
+318 ALPLQVNGT
-327 PNSLWEVP
+327 PNSLWEVS

-372 KIDSETGSSVWQGG
+372 KIDSETGSSTWQGG

-400 IRLPGPIIANLD
+400 IRLPGPIVANLD
-412 SDEDPEIIVT
+412 SDEDPEIIIT

-496 DVGGSTPNQEWAQD
+496 DVGESTPNQEWAQD

-533 SEDEPE
+533 GEDEPE

-549 AFDGSS
+549 AFDGST

-560 INSEWSDEVEVDHRT
+560 INSEWSDEVEVGHRT
-575 WSSPSMADIDGDATL
+575 WSSPSLADVDGDATL
-590 DIVLGSVV
+590 DIILGSMV
-598 VSAAMPDV
+598 VSTAMPDV

-625 EDVTVTLYI
+625 EDVTVTVYI
-634 ENVGTAETDE
+634 ENAGTAETDE
-644 VVDVALYANGEKIGG
+644 VVDVALFANGEKIGG
-659 AGISAMAPV
+659 TGISAMSPV

-689 HTFEVVLDPY
+689 HTFELVLDPY
-699 RNLSQTRYD
+699 QNLSQTRYD

-728 PTEPLRVDP
+728 PTEPLRIDP
-737 GSEGYAEFGI
+737 GSEGYAEFGV
-747 RSTGRLP
+747 RSTGRLA
-754 GTWTLGVDD
+754 GTWTLDVDD
-763 SALPDGWTWEDE
+763 SALPEGWTWEDE

-780 SSIEIGVDELWSPI
+780 ISVEIGVDELWSPM
-794 LKIVSPTGSLGSDSG
+794 LKVVSPSGALGSDSG
-809 YLALTLSHNDGS
+809 FLALTLSHNDGS

-843 DGTSQS
+843 DGTAQS

-856 EDARAWMMIEN
+856 EDARAWLMIEN

-886 SDLRIFDSK
+886 SDLRIFDSR
-895 GDEISALSLG
+895 GEEISALSLG

-922 GPGESVSTPL
+922 SAGESVSTPL
-932 SMCVGSGEG
+932 SMCVGSGEE
-941 QECSQIQLEFVAS
+941 QECSQIQLEFVAT
-954 KSVVQPSHIR
+954 KSVVQPNHIR
-964 SVPTMNLAWDLL
+964 SVPVMNLTWELL
-976 ADLPEGESTVNWSL
+976 ADLPEGDVSVNWSL
-990 VDSGMAIQGWSWS
+990 ADSGMTIQGWSWS
-1003 GSGDLEVTGDLI
+1003 GSGDLEVTGDVI
-1015 SLTGEPGS
+1015 SLSGEPGS
-1023 RVSGVLSLDLPGDAR
+1023 RVSGTLSLDLPVDAR

-1043 FEDGSGS
+1043 FEDGVGS

-1084 SNLVVLRLENPGN
+1084 SNLVILRLENPGN
-1097 GDDSYSLS
+1097 GDDAYSLS
-1105 HELLIDENITSDPGI
+1105 HELILDENITSDPGI
-1120 GISFSSNPVDLGAGS
+1120 EVSFSSNPVELGAGS

-1143 TLPEDAP
+1143 TLSEDAP
-1150 ARVPISVSFSMTSR
+1150 ARIPISVSFSMTSL
-1164 GNDSVSET
+1164 GNETVSET
-1172 VVVVFEVRQDHRWDI
+1172 EVVVFEVRQDHRWDI
-1187 DLIHDGSPI
+1187 DLINDGSPI

-1201 LLAPGGSKTISVNA
+1201 LLSPGEVKTMSINA

-1223 DLSLFVEVHLL
+1223 DLSLFVETHLL
-1234 LSGSDSSQD
+1234 LRSSDSSQG
-1243 WGANGSSS
+1243 WEANGSSS
-1251 MGVAVNETEV
+1251 IGVAVNETKV
-1261 LSISASVPE
+1261 LSISATVPD
-1270 DSWNGSIMRVDVIA
+1270 DSWNGSKMRIDVSA

-1299 VSRVPG
+1299 ISRVPG

-1311 MSDLEV
+1311 MSDLEIE
-1317 DAEGSSVEIEI
+1317 ANGSAVEIEI
-1328 MQEGNNPST
+1328 IQEGNNPST

-1348 GWVID
+1348 GWEID

-1372 VTPPETATPSKTVEL
+1372 VTPSEKATPSNTVEL
-1387 HIRARDGDSLGLMEI
+1387 HIRVRDGDSLGLMEI
-1402 TVPLRVSPEYNFSM
+1402 TVPLRVSPEYNFSI
-1416 EVSGSWVVSSMGGLP
+1416 ETSGSWVVSPLGGLP

-1445 DFQILDLP
+1445 DFQVLDLP
-1453 QNWQAKG
+1453 PNWQTKG
-1460 AMRVVLGVGE
+1460 PMRIVLGVGE
-1470 VRGIPFEIVP
+1470 IRGVPIEIIPDE
-1480 DRNSSGVGE
+1480 NSIDDLG

-1498 IGNQRE
+1498 IGNQIE
-1504 SVIDFQL
+1504 SSIELQI
-1511 YDHSWQSSPYLYAYE
+1511 YEHSWESSPYLFAYE

-1531 IRVHGTS
+1531 IRIHGSS
-1538 ENSIVIDEV
+1538 ENSIVIDGLT
-1547 SGNLLEWGGIGWL
+1547 GNRLEWGGMGWL
-1560 LPADSSINGSLYIDG
+1560 MQAESSGNGSLSIDG
-1575 ETTLSYTLTISKSKT
+1575 GTSLDYYLTVSKNKP

-1595 SLSGSFE
+1595 SLSGGFE
-1602 DVRASCS
+1602 EVRASCS
-1609 ISNGSAA
+1609 ISNGSAV

-1624 GDDGVVLDSVYD
+1624 GDDGVVLDSSFGS
-1636 TLSENET
+1636 LSENESS
-1643 ALSINLSGSAW
+1643 LSINLSGSAW
-1654 EPEPGERSISIRML
+1654 DPEPGERSIGIRLL
-1668 DGKGG
+1668 DGKGA
-1673 LVTSME
+1673 LVASME
-1679 RTYEVRRSDWNIGIG
+1679 RTYDVRRSDWNIGIG
-1694 VVELVGEGSNQ
+1694 VVELVGEGSDQ
-1705 KINIPTKRLNENV
+1705 KINIPTKRLNENLLV
-1718 LGGADCKITMSSVGY
+1718 GADCKITMSSEGY

-1762 MITIGCAFP
+1762 AITIGCAFP
-1771 WDADSDPSDDETTIV
+1771 WDADSDPSDDEAMLV
-1786 LSGGSALGERFD
+1786 LSGSSALGDRFD

-1811 GMYLGLAWISSN
+1811 GMYLGLTWIASN
-1823 RREGKRLMALAQAAI
+1823 RREGQRLMALAQSAI
-1838 DEKMAENKNKIR
+1838 EEKMAENQTKVQKNSPQ
-1850 DEIQEETAV
+1850 DPEENEQM
-1859 SASLEE
+1859 LEE
-1865 ETDESDSDEVEF
+1865 EVENQDGDEIEF
-1877 VQEGGDE
+1877 IQKEKDE

-1889 DKRLRRLLD
+1889 DQRLRRLLD